1 MKFEGIIKSIIYRN
15 EENGYTVLSLETS
28 DSPIT
33 CTGIM
38 PFFNENDQIIIEG
51 ELIYH
56 DKYGEQINVE
66 NARIKKPSGK
76 KAIISYLSSGNID
89 SIGKKTAELIYEKF
103 GDQAID
109 IVFNN
114 PSKLLSIQGIGNK
127 KLEKIKESTLDAKD
141 SREALL
147 YLQGLN
153 ISFNLA
159 NKIYKSYG
167 DNTISIV
174 KTNPYKLSEDISG
187 IGFVMADNIAIN
199 MQMKNDSK
207 FRISAALS
215 YILKNDAE
223 MSGSCAIKKE
233 DLINKTFDLIKV
245 DKNKINE
252 QINED
257 LLKSKIQIM
266 KIAEDDFVYDKDIY
280 KAEKSTAIN
289 LSRLQNEK
297 YIFDIEI
304 NEDLDAFSNEQ
315 KIAIKEAFNNMLL
328 VITGG
333 PGTGKTT
340 IIKAICNILDENGLK
355 FNLAAPTGRA
365 AKRMQ
370 ESTENSALTI
380 HRLIG
385 IKPDSP
391 IPEYN
396 EENPLECD
404 YVIVDEAS
412 MIDIK
417 LMDKLLKSLSNN
429 TALILVGDHNQ
440 LPSVGPGNVLK
451 DILDTN
457 IKSVRLKKIFRQAK
471 ESNIVVNAHRI
482 NDGLYPILNQK
493 NKDFFFIDSNTKN
506 FEKNLLDLVKF
517 RLPNYYKLDPI
528 NDIQILAP
536 GKKSLWGVVNINN
549 LCQNELNKNPNSIK
563 INNKIFK
570 LNDKVMQVR
579 NNYDL
584 ISLDP
589 GNFEDGVYNGDI
601 GRIIDIDKEREELKV
616 EFYDGNIVS
625 YKKEDIKDLD
635 LSYAITIHKSQGSE
649 FDCVLIPMMSTSYML
664 LNRNLLYTAITRAKK
679 LVILLGEKRILKQM
693 VRNNNES
700 KRLTNLSFWIKELS
714 EALKWLRIYYFWMI
728 ICVFF
733 ARKRSGKN
741 FSCVKIAFQSLI
753 MLTMNL
759 KF

>member
-15 EENGYTVLSLETS
+15 EENGYTVLSLQTS

-38 PFFNENDQIIIEG
+38 PFFNENDQVVVEG

-66 NARIKKPSGK
+66 SARIKKPSGK
-76 KAIISYLSSGNID
+76 KAIISYLSSGNIE

-103 GDQAID
+103 GDKSID
-109 IVFNN
+109 VVFNEAE
-114 PSKLLSIQGIGNK
+114 KLLSIQGIGKK
-127 KLEKIKESTLDAKD
+127 KLEKIKESTIEARD

-153 ISFNLA
+153 ISFNLS
-159 NKIYKSYG
+159 NKIYKAYG

-187 IGFVMADNIAIN
+187 IGFVMADNIAMN

-207 FRISAALS
+207 FRISAAIS

-223 MSGSCAIKKE
+223 MSGSCALKKE
-233 DLINKTFDLIKV
+233 DLLNKTFDLIKV
-245 DKNKINE
+245 DKNRINE

-257 LLKSKIQIM
+257 LLKSKIQII
-266 KIAEDDFVYDKDIY
+266 KIGEDEFVYDRDIY
-280 KAEKSTAIN
+280 KAEKSCAIN

-297 YIFDIEI
+297 YIFDVKI
-304 NEDLDAFSNEQ
+304 NEDFNAFSKEQ
-315 KIAIKEAFNNMLL
+315 EIAIKEAFNNMLL

-340 IIKAICNILDENGLK
+340 IIKAICNILNENNLK

-370 ESTENSALTI
+370 ESTENVAFTI

-385 IKPDSP
+385 IKPESP
-391 IPEYN
+391 IPEFN
-396 EENPLECD
+396 EENTLDCD
-404 YVIVDEAS
+404 YVILDEAS

-417 LMDKLLKSLSNN
+417 LMDKLLKALSSK

-440 LPSVGPGNVLK
+440 LPSVGAGNVLK
-451 DILDTN
+451 DILDTD
-457 IKSVRLKKIFRQAK
+457 IKAVKLKKIFRQAK
-471 ESNIVVNAHRI
+471 ESNIVVNAHKI

-493 NKDFFFIDSNTKN
+493 NKDFFFINSNSKKFQN
-506 FEKNLLDLVKF
+506 DLLDLVKN

-536 GKKSLWGVVNINN
+536 SKKSLWGIVNIND
-549 LCQNELNKNPNSIK
+549 LCQKELNRNPNSIK
-563 INNKIFK
+563 INNRIFK
-570 LNDKVMQVR
+570 LGDKVMQVR
-579 NNYDL
+579 NNYEL
-584 ISLDP
+584 ESLNPD
-589 GNFEDGVYNGDI
+589 NFDDGVYNGDI
-601 GRIIDIDKEREELKV
+601 GRIIDIDKNMESLKV

-625 YKKEDIKDLD
+625 YKKEDVKDLD

-649 FDCVLIPMMSTSYML
+649 FDCVLIPMMPASFML

-679 LVILLGEKRILKQM
+679 LVILLGEKKILKQM

-714 EALKWLRIYYFWMI
+714 EALK
-728 ICVFF
+728 
-733 ARKRSGKN
+733 
-741 FSCVKIAFQSLI
+741 
-753 MLTMNL
+753 
-759 KF
+759 

>member
-15 EENGYTVLSLETS
+15 EENGYTVLSLQTS
-28 DSPIT
+28 DSTIT

-38 PFFNENDQIIIEG
+38 PFFNENDQIIVEG

-66 NARIKKPSGK
+66 SARIKKPSGK
-76 KAIISYLSSGNID
+76 KAIISYLSSGNIE

-103 GDQAID
+103 GDKSID
-109 IVFNN
+109 VVFNETE
-114 PSKLLSIQGIGNK
+114 KLLSIQGIGKK
-127 KLEKIKESTLDAKD
+127 KLEKIKESTIDARD

-153 ISFNLA
+153 ISFNLS
-159 NKIYKSYG
+159 NKIYKAYG

-174 KTNPYKLSEDISG
+174 KTNPYKLAEDISG
-187 IGFVMADNIAIN
+187 IGFVMADNIAMN

-207 FRISAALS
+207 FRISAAIS

-223 MSGSCAIKKE
+223 MSGSCALKKE
-233 DLINKTFDLIKV
+233 DLLDKTFDLIKV
-245 DKNKINE
+245 EKNKINE

-257 LLKSKIQIM
+257 LLKSKIQII
-266 KIAEDDFVYDKDIY
+266 KIGENEFVYDKDIY
-280 KAEKSTAIN
+280 KAEKSCAIN

-297 YIFDIEI
+297 YIFDVKI
-304 NEDLDAFSNEQ
+304 NEDFDAFSKEQ
-315 KIAIKEAFNNMLL
+315 EIAIKEAFNNMLL

-340 IIKAICNILDENGLK
+340 IIKAICNILNENNLK

-370 ESTENSALTI
+370 ESTEYVAFTI

-385 IKPDSP
+385 IKPESP
-391 IPEYN
+391 IPEFN
-396 EENPLECD
+396 EENTLDCD
-404 YVIVDEAS
+404 YVILDEAS

-417 LMDKLLKSLSNN
+417 LMDKLLKALSSK

-440 LPSVGPGNVLK
+440 LPSVGAGNVLK
-451 DILDTN
+451 DILDTD
-457 IKSVRLKKIFRQAK
+457 IKAVRLKKIFRQAK
-471 ESNIVVNAHRI
+471 ESNIVVNAHKI

-493 NKDFFFIDSNTKN
+493 NKDFFFINSNSKN
-506 FEKNLLDLVKF
+506 FQNDLLDLVKN

-536 GKKSLWGVVNINN
+536 SKKSLWGIVNIND
-549 LCQNELNKNPNSIK
+549 LCQKELNKNPNLIK
-563 INNKIFK
+563 INNRIFK
-570 LNDKVMQVR
+570 LGDKVMQVR
-579 NNYDL
+579 NNYEL
-584 ISLDP
+584 ESLNPDD
-589 GNFEDGVYNGDI
+589 FDDGVYNGDI
-601 GRIIDIDKEREELKV
+601 GRIIDIDKNMESLKV

-625 YKKEDIKDLD
+625 YKKEDVKDLD

-649 FDCVLIPMMSTSYML
+649 FDCVLIPMMPASFML

-679 LVILLGEKRILKQM
+679 LVILLGEKKILKQM

-714 EALKWLRIYYFWMI
+714 EALK
-728 ICVFF
+728 
-733 ARKRSGKN
+733 
-741 FSCVKIAFQSLI
+741 
-753 MLTMNL
+753 
-759 KF
+759 

>member
-1 MKFEGIIKSIIYRN
+1 MIFEGIIKSIIYRN
-15 EENGYTVLSLETS
+15 EENGYTVLSLQTS
-28 DSPIT
+28 DSLIT

-38 PFFNENDQIIIEG
+38 PFFNENDQVVVEG

-66 NARIKKPSGK
+66 SARIKKPSGK
-76 KAIISYLSSGNID
+76 KAIISYLSSGNIE

-103 GDQAID
+103 GDKSID
-109 IVFNN
+109 VVFNETE
-114 PSKLLSIQGIGNK
+114 KLLSIQGIGKK
-127 KLEKIKESTLDAKD
+127 KLEKIKESTIDARD

-153 ISFNLA
+153 ISFNLS
-159 NKIYKSYG
+159 NKIYKAYG

-187 IGFVMADNIAIN
+187 IGFVMADNIAMN

-207 FRISAALS
+207 FRISAAIS

-223 MSGSCAIKKE
+223 MSGSCALKKE
-233 DLINKTFDLIKV
+233 DLLNKTFDLIKV

-257 LLKSKIQIM
+257 LLKSKIQII
-266 KIAEDDFVYDKDIY
+266 KIGEDEFVYDKDIY
-280 KAEKSTAIN
+280 KAEKSCAIN

-297 YIFDIEI
+297 YIFDVKI
-304 NEDLDAFSNEQ
+304 NEDFDAFSKEQ
-315 KIAIKEAFNNMLL
+315 EIAIKEAFNNMLL

-370 ESTENSALTI
+370 ESTENVAFTI

-385 IKPDSP
+385 IKSESP
-391 IPEYN
+391 IPEFN
-396 EENPLECD
+396 EENTLDCD
-404 YVIVDEAS
+404 YVILDEAS

-417 LMDKLLKSLSNN
+417 LMDKLLKALSSK

-440 LPSVGPGNVLK
+440 LPSVGAGNVLK
-451 DILDTN
+451 DILDTD
-457 IKSVRLKKIFRQAK
+457 IKAVKLKKIFRQAK

-493 NKDFFFIDSNTKN
+493 NKDFFFINSNSKN
-506 FEKNLLDLVKF
+506 FQNDLLDLVKN

-536 GKKSLWGVVNINN
+536 SKKSLWGIVNIND
-549 LCQNELNKNPNSIK
+549 LCQKELNKNPNSIK
-563 INNKIFK
+563 INNRIFK
-570 LNDKVMQVR
+570 LGDKVMQVR
-579 NNYDL
+579 NNYEL
-584 ISLDP
+584 ESLNPDD
-589 GNFEDGVYNGDI
+589 FDDGVYNGDI
-601 GRIIDIDKEREELKV
+601 GRIIDIDKNMESLKV

-625 YKKEDIKDLD
+625 YKKEDVKDLD

-649 FDCVLIPMMSTSYML
+649 FDCVLIPMMPASFML

-679 LVILLGEKRILKQM
+679 LVILLGEKKILKQM

-714 EALKWLRIYYFWMI
+714 EALK
-728 ICVFF
+728 
-733 ARKRSGKN
+733 
-741 FSCVKIAFQSLI
+741 
-753 MLTMNL
+753 
-759 KF
+759 

>member
-38 PFFNENDQIIIEG
+38 PFFNENDQVVVEG

-66 NARIKKPSGK
+66 SARIKKPSGK
-76 KAIISYLSSGNID
+76 KAIISYLSSGNIE

-103 GDQAID
+103 GDKSID
-109 IVFNN
+109 VVFNEAE
-114 PSKLLSIQGIGNK
+114 KLLSIQGIGKK
-127 KLEKIKESTLDAKD
+127 KLEKIKESTIEARD

-153 ISFNLA
+153 ISFNLS
-159 NKIYKSYG
+159 NKIYKIYT

-187 IGFVMADNIAIN
+187 IGFVMADNIAMN
-199 MQMKNDSK
+199 MQMKKDSK
-207 FRISAALS
+207 FRISAAIS

-223 MSGSCAIKKE
+223 MSGSCALKKE
-233 DLINKTFDLIKV
+233 DLLNKTFDLIKV
-245 DKNKINE
+245 DKNRINE

-257 LLKSKIQIM
+257 LLKSKIQII
-266 KIAEDDFVYDKDIY
+266 KIGQDEFVYDKDIY
-280 KAEKSTAIN
+280 KAEKSCAIN

-297 YIFDIEI
+297 YIFDVKI
-304 NEDLDAFSNEQ
+304 NEDFDAFSKEQ
-315 KIAIKEAFNNMLL
+315 EIAIKEAFNNMLL

-340 IIKAICNILDENGLK
+340 IIKAICNILNENNLK

-370 ESTENSALTI
+370 ESTENVAFTI

-385 IKPDSP
+385 IKPESP
-391 IPEYN
+391 IPEFN
-396 EENPLECD
+396 EENTLDCD
-404 YVIVDEAS
+404 YVILDEAS

-417 LMDKLLKSLSNN
+417 LMDKLLKALSSK

-440 LPSVGPGNVLK
+440 LPSVGAGNVLK
-451 DILDTN
+451 DILDTD
-457 IKSVRLKKIFRQAK
+457 IKSVKLKKIFRQAK
-471 ESNIVVNAHRI
+471 ESNIVVNAHKI

-493 NKDFFFIDSNTKN
+493 NKDFFFINSNAKN
-506 FEKNLLDLVKF
+506 FQNDLLDLVKN

-536 GKKSLWGVVNINN
+536 SKKSLWGIVNIND
-549 LCQNELNKNPNSIK
+549 LCQKELNKNPNSIK
-563 INNKIFK
+563 INNRIFK
-570 LNDKVMQVR
+570 LGDKVMQVR
-579 NNYDL
+579 NNYEL
-584 ISLDP
+584 ESLNPD
-589 GNFEDGVYNGDI
+589 NFDDGVYNGDI
-601 GRIIDIDKEREELKV
+601 GRIIDIDKNMESLKV

-625 YKKEDIKDLD
+625 YKKEDVKDLD

-649 FDCVLIPMMSTSYML
+649 FDCVLIPMMPASFML

-679 LVILLGEKRILKQM
+679 LVILLGEKKILKQM

-714 EALKWLRIYYFWMI
+714 EALK
-728 ICVFF
+728 
-733 ARKRSGKN
+733 
-741 FSCVKIAFQSLI
+741 
-753 MLTMNL
+753 
-759 KF
+759 

>member
-15 EENGYTVLSLETS
+15 EENGYTVLSLQTS

-38 PFFNENDQIIIEG
+38 PFFNENDQIIVDG

-66 NARIKKPSGK
+66 SARIKKPSGK
-76 KAIISYLSSGNID
+76 KAIISYLSSGNIE

-103 GDQAID
+103 GDKSID
-109 IVFNN
+109 VVFNEAE
-114 PSKLLSIQGIGNK
+114 KLLSIQGIGKK
-127 KLEKIKESTLDAKD
+127 KLEKIKESTIEARD

-153 ISFNLA
+153 ISFNLS
-159 NKIYKSYG
+159 NKIYKAYG
-167 DNTISIV
+167 DNTIPIV

-187 IGFVMADNIAIN
+187 IGFVMADNIAMN

-207 FRISAALS
+207 FRISAAIS

-223 MSGSCAIKKE
+223 MSGSCALKKE
-233 DLINKTFDLIKV
+233 DLLNKTFDLIKV

-257 LLKSKIQIM
+257 LLKSKIQII
-266 KIAEDDFVYDKDIY
+266 KIGEDEFVYDKDIY
-280 KAEKSTAIN
+280 MAEKSCAIN

-297 YIFDIEI
+297 YIFDVKI
-304 NEDLDAFSNEQ
+304 NEDFDAFSKEQ
-315 KIAIKEAFNNMLL
+315 EIAIKEAFNNMLL

-340 IIKAICNILDENGLK
+340 IIKAICNILNEHNLK

-370 ESTENSALTI
+370 ESTENVAFTI

-385 IKPDSP
+385 IKPESP
-391 IPEYN
+391 IPEFN
-396 EENPLECD
+396 EENTLDCD

-417 LMDKLLKSLSNN
+417 LMDKLLKALSSK

-440 LPSVGPGNVLK
+440 LPSVGAGNVLK
-451 DILDTN
+451 DILDTD
-457 IKSVRLKKIFRQAK
+457 IKAVKLKKIFRQAK
-471 ESNIVVNAHRI
+471 ESNIVVNAHKI

-493 NKDFFFIDSNTKN
+493 NKDFFFINSNSKN
-506 FEKNLLDLVKF
+506 FQNDLLDLVKN

-536 GKKSLWGVVNINN
+536 SKKSLWGIVNIN
-549 LCQNELNKNPNSIK
+549 
-563 INNKIFK
+563 
-570 LNDKVMQVR
+570 
-579 NNYDL
+579 
-584 ISLDP
+584 
-589 GNFEDGVYNGDI
+589 DI
-601 GRIIDIDKEREELKV
+601 
-616 EFYDGNIVS
+616 
-625 YKKEDIKDLD
+625 
-635 LSYAITIHKSQGSE
+635 
-649 FDCVLIPMMSTSYML
+649 
-664 LNRNLLYTAITRAKK
+664 
-679 LVILLGEKRILKQM
+679 
-693 VRNNNES
+693 
-700 KRLTNLSFWIKELS
+700 
-714 EALKWLRIYYFWMI
+714 
-728 ICVFF
+728 
-733 ARKRSGKN
+733 
-741 FSCVKIAFQSLI
+741 
-753 MLTMNL
+753 
-759 KF
+759 

>member
-15 EENGYTVLSLETS
+15 EENGYTVLSLQTS

-38 PFFNENDQIIIEG
+38 PFFNENDQVVVEG

-66 NARIKKPSGK
+66 SARIKKPSGK
-76 KAIISYLSSGNID
+76 KAIISYLSSGNIE
-89 SIGKKTAELIYEKF
+89 SIGKKTAELIYDKF
-103 GDQAID
+103 GDKSID
-109 IVFNN
+109 VVFNETE
-114 PSKLLSIQGIGNK
+114 KLLSIQGIGKK
-127 KLEKIKESTLDAKD
+127 KLEKIKESTIEARD

-153 ISFNLA
+153 ISFNLS
-159 NKIYKSYG
+159 NKIYKAYG

-187 IGFVMADNIAIN
+187 IGFVMADNIAMN

-207 FRISAALS
+207 FRISAAIS

-223 MSGSCAIKKE
+223 MSGSCALKKE
-233 DLINKTFDLIKV
+233 DLLNKTFDLIKV
-245 DKNKINE
+245 DKNRINE

-257 LLKSKIQIM
+257 LLKSKIQII
-266 KIAEDDFVYDKDIY
+266 KIGEDEFVYDRDIY
-280 KAEKSTAIN
+280 KAEKSCAIN

-297 YIFDIEI
+297 YIFDVKI
-304 NEDLDAFSNEQ
+304 NEDFDAFSKEQ
-315 KIAIKEAFNNMLL
+315 EIAIKEAFNNMLL

-340 IIKAICNILDENGLK
+340 IIKAICNILNENNLK

-370 ESTENSALTI
+370 ESTENVAFTI

-385 IKPDSP
+385 IKPESP
-391 IPEYN
+391 IPEFN
-396 EENPLECD
+396 EENTLDCD

-417 LMDKLLKSLSNN
+417 LMDKLLKALSSK

-440 LPSVGPGNVLK
+440 LPSVGAGNVLK
-451 DILDTN
+451 DILDTD
-457 IKSVRLKKIFRQAK
+457 IKAVKLKKIFRQAK
-471 ESNIVVNAHRI
+471 ESNIVVNAHKI

-493 NKDFFFIDSNTKN
+493 NKDFFFINSNSKKFQN
-506 FEKNLLDLVKF
+506 DLLDLVKN

-536 GKKSLWGVVNINN
+536 SKKSLWGIVNIND
-549 LCQNELNKNPNSIK
+549 LCQKELNRNPNSIK
-563 INNKIFK
+563 INNRIFK
-570 LNDKVMQVR
+570 LGDKVMQVR
-579 NNYDL
+579 NNYEL
-584 ISLDP
+584 ESLNPD
-589 GNFEDGVYNGDI
+589 NFDDGVYNGDI
-601 GRIIDIDKEREELKV
+601 GRIIDIDKNMESLKV

-625 YKKEDIKDLD
+625 YKKEDVKDLD

-649 FDCVLIPMMSTSYML
+649 FDCVLIPMMPASFML

-679 LVILLGEKRILKQM
+679 LVILLGEKKILKQM

-714 EALKWLRIYYFWMI
+714 EALK
-728 ICVFF
+728 
-733 ARKRSGKN
+733 
-741 FSCVKIAFQSLI
+741 
-753 MLTMNL
+753 
-759 KF
+759 

>member
-15 EENGYTVLSLETS
+15 DENGYTVLSLETS

-38 PFFNENDQIIIEG
+38 PFFNENDQVVVEG

-66 NARIKKPSGK
+66 SARIKKPSGK
-76 KAIISYLSSGNID
+76 KAIISYLSSGNIE

-103 GDQAID
+103 GDKSID
-109 IVFNN
+109 VVFNETE
-114 PSKLLSIQGIGNK
+114 KLLSIQGIGKK
-127 KLEKIKESTLDAKD
+127 KLEKIKESTIEARD

-159 NKIYKSYG
+159 NKIYKTYT

-187 IGFVMADNIAIN
+187 IGFVMADNIAMN

-207 FRISAALS
+207 FRISAAIS

-223 MSGSCAIKKE
+223 MSGSCALKKE
-233 DLINKTFDLIKV
+233 DLLNKTFDLIKV

-257 LLKSKIQIM
+257 LLKSKIQII
-266 KIAEDDFVYDKDIY
+266 KIGEDEFVYDKDIY
-280 KAEKSTAIN
+280 MAEKSCAIN

-297 YIFDIEI
+297 YIFDVKI
-304 NEDLDAFSNEQ
+304 NEDFDAFSKEQ
-315 KIAIKEAFNNMLL
+315 EIAIKEAFNNMLL

-340 IIKAICNILDENGLK
+340 IIKAICNILNEHNLK

-370 ESTENSALTI
+370 ESTENVAFTI

-385 IKPDSP
+385 IKPESP
-391 IPEYN
+391 IPEFN
-396 EENPLECD
+396 EENTLDCD

-417 LMDKLLKSLSNN
+417 LMDKLLKALSSK

-440 LPSVGPGNVLK
+440 LPSVGAGNVLK
-451 DILDTN
+451 DILDTD
-457 IKSVRLKKIFRQAK
+457 IKAVKLKKIFRQAK
-471 ESNIVVNAHRI
+471 ESNIVVNAHKI

-493 NKDFFFIDSNTKN
+493 NKDFFFINSNSKN
-506 FEKNLLDLVKF
+506 FQNDLLDLVKN

-536 GKKSLWGVVNINN
+536 SKKSLWGIVNIND
-549 LCQNELNKNPNSIK
+549 LCQKELNKNPNSIK
-563 INNKIFK
+563 INNRIFK
-570 LNDKVMQVR
+570 LGDKVMQVR
-579 NNYDL
+579 NNYEL
-584 ISLDP
+584 ESLNPDD
-589 GNFEDGVYNGDI
+589 FDDGVYNGDI
-601 GRIIDIDKEREELKV
+601 GRIIDIDKNMESLKV

-625 YKKEDIKDLD
+625 YKKEDVKDLD

-649 FDCVLIPMMSTSYML
+649 FDCVLIPMMPASFML

-679 LVILLGEKRILKQM
+679 LVILLGEKKILKQM

-714 EALKWLRIYYFWMI
+714 EALK
-728 ICVFF
+728 
-733 ARKRSGKN
+733 
-741 FSCVKIAFQSLI
+741 
-753 MLTMNL
+753 
-759 KF
+759 

>member
-38 PFFNENDQIIIEG
+38 PFFNENDQILVEG

-66 NARIKKPSGK
+66 SAKIKKPSGK
-76 KAIISYLSSGNID
+76 KAIISYLSSGNIE

-109 IVFNN
+109 IVFNEPN
-114 PSKLLSIQGIGNK
+114 KLLSIHGIGKK
-127 KLEKIKESTLDAKD
+127 KLERIKESTIEAKD

-159 NKIYKSYG
+159 NKIYKAYG

-199 MQMKNDSK
+199 MQMENDSK

-245 DKNKINE
+245 DKNKIDE

-266 KIAEDDFVYDKDIY
+266 KIADDDFVYDKDIY

-304 NEDLDAFSNEQ
+304 NEDLDAFSKEQ
-315 KIAIKEAFNNMLL
+315 EIAIKEAFNNMLL

-355 FNLAAPTGRA
+355 YNLAAPTGRA

-370 ESTENSALTI
+370 ESTDNSALTI

-417 LMDKLLKSLSNN
+417 LMDKLLKALSTN

-451 DILDTN
+451 DILDTD

-493 NKDFFFIDSNTKN
+493 NKDFFFIDSNSKN
-506 FEKNLLDLVKF
+506 FEKDLLDLVKF

-536 GKKSLWGVVNINN
+536 GKKSLWGVVNINDI
-549 LCQNELNKNPNSIK
+549 CQKELNKNPKSIK

-584 ISLDP
+584 VSLDP

-649 FDCVLIPMMSTSYML
+649 FDCVLIPMMSTAYML

-679 LVILLGEKRILKQM
+679 LVVLLGEKRILKQM

-714 EALKWLRIYYFWMI
+714 EALK
-728 ICVFF
+728 
-733 ARKRSGKN
+733 
-741 FSCVKIAFQSLI
+741 
-753 MLTMNL
+753 
-759 KF
+759 

>member
-15 EENGYTVLSLETS
+15 EENGYTVLSLQTS

-38 PFFNENDQIIIEG
+38 PFFNENDQVVVEG

-66 NARIKKPSGK
+66 SARIKKPSGK
-76 KAIISYLSSGNID
+76 KAIISYLSSGNIE

-103 GDQAID
+103 GDKSID
-109 IVFNN
+109 VVFNETE
-114 PSKLLSIQGIGNK
+114 KLLSIQGIGKK
-127 KLEKIKESTLDAKD
+127 KLEKIKESTIEARD

-153 ISFNLA
+153 ISFNLS
-159 NKIYKSYG
+159 NKIYKAYG

-187 IGFVMADNIAIN
+187 IGFVMADNIAMN

-207 FRISAALS
+207 FRISAAIS

-223 MSGSCAIKKE
+223 MSGSCALKKE
-233 DLINKTFDLIKV
+233 DLLNKTFDLIKV

-257 LLKSKIQIM
+257 LLKSKIQII
-266 KIAEDDFVYDKDIY
+266 KIGEDEFVYDRDIY
-280 KAEKSTAIN
+280 KAEKSCAIN

-297 YIFDIEI
+297 YIFDVKI
-304 NEDLDAFSNEQ
+304 NEDFDAFSKEQ
-315 KIAIKEAFNNMLL
+315 EIAIKKAFNNMLL

-340 IIKAICNILDENGLK
+340 IIKAICNILNENNLK

-370 ESTENSALTI
+370 ESTENVAFTI

-385 IKPDSP
+385 IKPESP
-391 IPEYN
+391 IPEFN
-396 EENPLECD
+396 EENTLDCD
-404 YVIVDEAS
+404 YVILDEAS

-417 LMDKLLKSLSNN
+417 LMDKLLKALSSK

-440 LPSVGPGNVLK
+440 LPSVGAGNVLK
-451 DILDTN
+451 DILDTD
-457 IKSVRLKKIFRQAK
+457 IKAVKLKKIFRQAK
-471 ESNIVVNAHRI
+471 ESNIVVNAHKI

-493 NKDFFFIDSNTKN
+493 NKDFFFINSNSKN
-506 FEKNLLDLVKF
+506 FQNDLLDLVKN

-536 GKKSLWGVVNINN
+536 SKKSLWGIVNIND
-549 LCQNELNKNPNSIK
+549 LCQKELNKNPNSIK
-563 INNKIFK
+563 INNRIFK
-570 LNDKVMQVR
+570 LGDKVMQVR
-579 NNYDL
+579 NNYEL
-584 ISLDP
+584 ESLNPDD
-589 GNFEDGVYNGDI
+589 FDDGVYNGDI
-601 GRIIDIDKEREELKV
+601 GRIIDIDKNMESLKV

-625 YKKEDIKDLD
+625 YKKEDVKDLD

-649 FDCVLIPMMSTSYML
+649 FDCVLIPMMPASFML

-679 LVILLGEKRILKQM
+679 LVILLGEKKILKQM

-714 EALKWLRIYYFWMI
+714 EALK
-728 ICVFF
+728 
-733 ARKRSGKN
+733 
-741 FSCVKIAFQSLI
+741 
-753 MLTMNL
+753 
-759 KF
+759 

>member
-38 PFFNENDQIIIEG
+38 PFFNENDQIIVEG

-66 NARIKKPSGK
+66 SARIKKPSGK
-76 KAIISYLSSGNID
+76 KAIISYLSSGNIEL
-89 SIGKKTAELIYEKF
+89 IGKKTAELIYEKF
-103 GDQAID
+103 GDKSID
-109 IVFNN
+109 VVFNE
-114 PSKLLSIQGIGNK
+114 SEKLLSIQGIGKK
-127 KLEKIKESTLDAKD
+127 KLEKIKESTIEARD

-153 ISFNLA
+153 ISFNLS
-159 NKIYKSYG
+159 NKIYKAYG

-187 IGFVMADNIAIN
+187 IGFIMADTIAMN
-199 MQMKNDSK
+199 MQMKTDSK
-207 FRISAALS
+207 FRISAAIS
-215 YILKNDAE
+215 YVLKNDAE
-223 MSGSCAIKKE
+223 MTGSCTISLD
-233 DLINKTFDLIKV
+233 DLIYKTFSLIKV
-245 DKNKINE
+245 DKDKIKE

-266 KIAEDDFVYDKDIY
+266 KIGNKEFVYDKEIY
-280 KAEKSTAIN
+280 KAEKSAAIN
-289 LSRLQNEK
+289 LSRLKNEK
-297 YIFDIEI
+297 YIFDVEI
-304 NEDLDAFSNEQ
+304 NEDLDVFSKEQ
-315 KIAIKEAFNNMLL
+315 QVAINEAFNNMLL

-340 IIKAICNILDENGLK
+340 IIKAICNILDDNNLK

-385 IKPDSP
+385 IKPESP

-396 EENPLECD
+396 EENKLECD
-404 YVIVDEAS
+404 YVIVDEVS
-412 MIDIK
+412 MVDIK
-417 LMDKLLKSLSNN
+417 LMDKLLKALSSN

-451 DILDTN
+451 DILDTD
-457 IKSVRLKKIFRQAK
+457 IKSVRLKKIFRQAQ

-493 NKDFFFIDSNTKN
+493 NKDFFFIDSNSNN
-506 FEKNLLDLVKF
+506 FQKDILDLVKN

-536 GKKSLWGVVNINN
+536 SKKSSWGVLNLNN
-549 LCQNELNKNPNSIK
+549 VLQENLNKNPKFFK
-563 INNKIFK
+563 INNRIFK
-570 LNDKVMQVR
+570 LKDKVMQVR

-584 ISLDP
+584 ESMDP
-589 GNFEDGVYNGDI
+589 SNFDDGVYNGDI
-601 GRIIDIDKEREELKV
+601 GRIIELDKERDSLKI

-649 FDCVLIPMMSTSYML
+649 FDCVVIPMMPTSFML

-679 LVILLGEKRILKQM
+679 LVILIGEKRILKQM
-693 VRNNNES
+693 VRNNKGS
-700 KRLTNLSFWIKELS
+700 QRLTNLSFWIKELS
-714 EALKWLRIYYFWMI
+714 EALK
-728 ICVFF
+728 
-733 ARKRSGKN
+733 
-741 FSCVKIAFQSLI
+741 
-753 MLTMNL
+753 
-759 KF
+759 

>member
-38 PFFNENDQIIIEG
+38 PFFNENDQVVVEG

-66 NARIKKPSGK
+66 SAKIKKPSGK
-76 KAIISYLSSGNID
+76 KAIISYLSSGNIE

-103 GDQAID
+103 KDDSID
-109 IVFNN
+109 VVFNETE
-114 PSKLLSIQGIGNK
+114 KLLSIQGIGKK
-127 KLEKIKESTLDAKD
+127 KLEKIKESTIEARD

-159 NKIYKSYG
+159 NKIYKTYT

-187 IGFVMADNIAIN
+187 IGFVMADNIAMN

-207 FRISAALS
+207 FRISAAIS

-223 MSGSCAIKKE
+223 MSGSCALKKE
-233 DLINKTFDLIKV
+233 DLLNKTFDLIKV

-257 LLKSKIQIM
+257 LLKSKIQII
-266 KIAEDDFVYDKDIY
+266 KIGEDEFVYDRDIY
-280 KAEKSTAIN
+280 KAEKSCAIN

-297 YIFDIEI
+297 YIFDVKI
-304 NEDLDAFSNEQ
+304 NEDFDAFSKEQ
-315 KIAIKEAFNNMLL
+315 EIAIKEAFNNMLL

-340 IIKAICNILDENGLK
+340 IIKAICNILNENNLK

-370 ESTENSALTI
+370 ESTENVAFTI

-385 IKPDSP
+385 IKPESP
-391 IPEYN
+391 IPEFN
-396 EENPLECD
+396 EENTLDCD
-404 YVIVDEAS
+404 YVILDEAS

-417 LMDKLLKSLSNN
+417 LMDKLLKALSSK

-440 LPSVGPGNVLK
+440 LPSVGAGNVLK
-451 DILDTN
+451 DILDTD
-457 IKSVRLKKIFRQAK
+457 IKSVKLKKIFRQAK
-471 ESNIVVNAHRI
+471 ESNIVVNAHKI

-493 NKDFFFIDSNTKN
+493 NKDFFFINSNSKKFQN
-506 FEKNLLDLVKF
+506 DLLDLVKN

-536 GKKSLWGVVNINN
+536 SKKSLWGIVNIND
-549 LCQNELNKNPNSIK
+549 LCQKELNKNPNSIK
-563 INNKIFK
+563 INNRIFK
-570 LNDKVMQVR
+570 LGDKVMQVR
-579 NNYDL
+579 NNYEL
-584 ISLDP
+584 ESLNPDD
-589 GNFEDGVYNGDI
+589 FDDGVYNGDI
-601 GRIIDIDKEREELKV
+601 GRIIDIDKNMESLKV

-625 YKKEDIKDLD
+625 YKKEDVKDLD

-649 FDCVLIPMMSTSYML
+649 FDCVLIPMMPASFML

-679 LVILLGEKRILKQM
+679 LVILLGEKKILKQM

-714 EALKWLRIYYFWMI
+714 EALK
-728 ICVFF
+728 
-733 ARKRSGKN
+733 
-741 FSCVKIAFQSLI
+741 
-753 MLTMNL
+753 
-759 KF
+759 

>member
-15 EENGYTVLSLETS
+15 EENGYTVLSLQTS

-38 PFFNENDQIIIEG
+38 PFFNENDQIIVEG

-66 NARIKKPSGK
+66 SARIKKPSGK
-76 KAIISYLSSGNID
+76 KAIISYLSSGNIE

-103 GDQAID
+103 GDKSID
-109 IVFNN
+109 VVFNEAE
-114 PSKLLSIQGIGNK
+114 KLLSIQGIGKK
-127 KLEKIKESTLDAKD
+127 KLEKIKESTIDARD

-153 ISFNLA
+153 ISFNLS
-159 NKIYKSYG
+159 NKIYKAYG

-187 IGFVMADNIAIN
+187 IGFVMADNIAMN

-207 FRISAALS
+207 FRISAAIS

-223 MSGSCAIKKE
+223 MSGSCALKKE
-233 DLINKTFDLIKV
+233 DLLNKTFDLIKV

-252 QINED
+252 QINQD
-257 LLKSKIQIM
+257 LLKSKIQII
-266 KIAEDDFVYDKDIY
+266 KIGEDEFVYDSDIY
-280 KAEKSTAIN
+280 KAEKSCAIN

-297 YIFDIEI
+297 YIFDVKI
-304 NEDLDAFSNEQ
+304 NEDFDAFSKEQ
-315 KIAIKEAFNNMLL
+315 EIAIKEAFNNMLL

-340 IIKAICNILDENGLK
+340 IIKAICNILNENNLK

-370 ESTENSALTI
+370 ESTENVAFTI

-385 IKPDSP
+385 IKPESP
-391 IPEYN
+391 IPEFN
-396 EENPLECD
+396 EENTLDCD
-404 YVIVDEAS
+404 YVILDEAS

-417 LMDKLLKSLSNN
+417 LMDKLLKALSSK

-440 LPSVGPGNVLK
+440 LPSVGAGNVLK
-451 DILDTN
+451 DILDTD

-471 ESNIVVNAHRI
+471 ESNIVVNAHKI

-493 NKDFFFIDSNTKN
+493 NKDFFFINSNSKKFQN
-506 FEKNLLDLVKF
+506 DLLDLVKN

-536 GKKSLWGVVNINN
+536 SKKSLWGIVNIND
-549 LCQNELNKNPNSIK
+549 LCQKELNKNPNSIK
-563 INNKIFK
+563 INNRIFK
-570 LNDKVMQVR
+570 LGDKVMQVR
-579 NNYDL
+579 NNYEL
-584 ISLDP
+584 ESLNPDD
-589 GNFEDGVYNGDI
+589 FDDGVYNGDI
-601 GRIIDIDKEREELKV
+601 GRIIDIDKNMESLKV

-625 YKKEDIKDLD
+625 YKKEDVKDLD

-649 FDCVLIPMMSTSYML
+649 FDCVLIPMMPASFML

-679 LVILLGEKRILKQM
+679 LVILLGEKKILKQM

-714 EALKWLRIYYFWMI
+714 EALK
-728 ICVFF
+728 
-733 ARKRSGKN
+733 
-741 FSCVKIAFQSLI
+741 
-753 MLTMNL
+753 
-759 KF
+759 

>member
-15 EENGYTVLSLETS
+15 EENGYTVLSLQTY

-38 PFFNENDQIIIEG
+38 PFFNENDQVVVEG

-66 NARIKKPSGK
+66 SARIKKPSGK
-76 KAIISYLSSGNID
+76 KAIISYLSSGNIE

-103 GDQAID
+103 GDKSID
-109 IVFNN
+109 VVFNE
-114 PSKLLSIQGIGNK
+114 SEKLLSIQGIGKK
-127 KLEKIKESTLDAKD
+127 KLEKIKESTIEARD

-159 NKIYKSYG
+159 NKIYKAYG

-187 IGFVMADNIAIN
+187 IGFVMADNIAMN

-207 FRISAALS
+207 FRISAAIS

-223 MSGSCAIKKE
+223 MSGSCAVKKE
-233 DLINKTFDLIKV
+233 DLLNKTFDLIKV

-257 LLKSKIQIM
+257 LLKSKIQII
-266 KIAEDDFVYDKDIY
+266 KIGEDEFVYDKDIY
-280 KAEKSTAIN
+280 MAEKSCAIN

-297 YIFDIEI
+297 YIFDVKI
-304 NEDLDAFSNEQ
+304 NEDFDAFSKEQ
-315 KIAIKEAFNNMLL
+315 EIAIKEAFNNMLL

-340 IIKAICNILDENGLK
+340 IIKAICNTLNENNLK

-370 ESTENSALTI
+370 ESTENVAFTI

-385 IKPDSP
+385 IKPESP
-391 IPEYN
+391 IPEFN
-396 EENPLECD
+396 EENTLDCD
-404 YVIVDEAS
+404 YVILDEAS

-417 LMDKLLKSLSNN
+417 LMDKLLKSLSSK

-440 LPSVGPGNVLK
+440 LPSVGAGNVLK
-451 DILDTN
+451 DILDTD
-457 IKSVRLKKIFRQAK
+457 IKSVRLKKIFRQAQ
-471 ESNIVVNAHRI
+471 ESNIVVNAHKI

-493 NKDFFFIDSNTKN
+493 NKDFFFINSNSKN
-506 FEKNLLDLVKF
+506 FQNDLLDLVKN

-536 GKKSLWGVVNINN
+536 SKKSLWGIVNIND
-549 LCQNELNKNPNSIK
+549 LCQKELNKNPNSIK
-563 INNKIFK
+563 INNRIFK
-570 LNDKVMQVR
+570 LGDKVMQVR
-579 NNYDL
+579 NNYEL
-584 ISLDP
+584 ESLNPDD
-589 GNFEDGVYNGDI
+589 FDDGVYNGDI
-601 GRIIDIDKEREELKV
+601 GRIIDIDKNMESLKV

-625 YKKEDIKDLD
+625 YKKEDVKDLD

-649 FDCVLIPMMSTSYML
+649 FDCVLIPMMPASFML

-679 LVILLGEKRILKQM
+679 LVILLGEKKILKQM

-714 EALKWLRIYYFWMI
+714 EALK
-728 ICVFF
+728 
-733 ARKRSGKN
+733 
-741 FSCVKIAFQSLI
+741 
-753 MLTMNL
+753 
-759 KF
+759 

>member
-1 MKFEGIIKSIIYRN
+1 MTIPG
-15 EENGYTVLSLETS
+15 
-28 DSPIT
+28 
-33 CTGIM
+33 
-38 PFFNENDQIIIEG
+38 
-51 ELIYH
+51 
-56 DKYGEQINVE
+56 
-66 NARIKKPSGK
+66 
-76 KAIISYLSSGNID
+76 
-89 SIGKKTAELIYEKF
+89 IGK
-103 GDQAID
+103 
-109 IVFNN
+109 
-114 PSKLLSIQGIGNK
+114 K
-127 KLEKIKESTLDAKD
+127 KLEKIKESTLDARD

-159 NKIYKSYG
+159 NKIYKAYG

-187 IGFVMADNIAIN
+187 IGFIMADNIAMN
-199 MQMKNDSK
+199 MQMKSDSK

-215 YILKNDAE
+215 YVLKNDAE
-223 MSGSCAIKKE
+223 MPGSCTIRLD
-233 DLINKTFDLIKV
+233 DLIDKTFSLIKV
-245 DKNKINE
+245 DRNKIKD

-257 LLKSKIQIM
+257 LINSKIQIM
-266 KIAEDDFVYDKDIY
+266 KIGNEEFVYDKDIY

-289 LSRLQNEK
+289 LSRLKNEK
-297 YIFDIEI
+297 YIFDLEI
-304 NEDLDAFSNEQ
+304 NEDLDAFSKQ
-315 KIAIKEAFNNMLL
+315 QQVAINEAFNNMLL

-340 IIKAICNILDENGLK
+340 IIKAICNILDDNNLK
-355 FNLAAPTGRA
+355 FKLAAPTGRA

-385 IKPDSP
+385 IKPESP

-396 EENPLECD
+396 EENPLDCD
-404 YVIVDEAS
+404 YVIVDEVS
-412 MIDIK
+412 MVDIK
-417 LMDKLLKSLSNN
+417 LMDKLLKALSSN

-451 DILDTN
+451 DILDTD
-457 IKSVRLKKIFRQAK
+457 IKSVRLNKIFRQAQ

-493 NKDFFFIDSNTKN
+493 NKDFFFIDSNANN
-506 FEKNLLDLVKF
+506 FQKDILDLIKN

-536 GKKSLWGVVNINN
+536 SKKSSWGVLNLNNILQEN
-549 LCQNELNKNPNSIK
+549 LNKNHKYLK
-563 INNKIFK
+563 INNRIFK
-570 LNDKVMQVR
+570 LKDKVMQVR

-584 ISLDP
+584 ESLDP
-589 GNFEDGVYNGDI
+589 SNFDDGVYNGDI
-601 GRIIDIDKEREELKV
+601 GRIIELDKERESLKI

-649 FDCVLIPMMSTSYML
+649 FDCVVIPMMPTSFML
-664 LNRNLLYTAITRAKK
+664 LSRNLLYTAITRAKK
-679 LVILLGEKRILKQM
+679 LVILIGEKRILKQM
-693 VRNNNES
+693 VRNNKTS
-700 KRLTNLSFWIKELS
+700 QRLTNLSFWIKELS
-714 EALKWLRIYYFWMI
+714 EALK
-728 ICVFF
+728 
-733 ARKRSGKN
+733 
-741 FSCVKIAFQSLI
+741 
-753 MLTMNL
+753 
-759 KF
+759 

>member
-51 ELIYH
+51 DLIYH
-56 DKYGEQINVE
+56 DKYGEQIKVE
-66 NARIKKPSGK
+66 SASLKKPSGK
-76 KAIISYLSSGNID
+76 KAIISYLASGNIE
-89 SIGKKTAELIYEKF
+89 SIGKKTAQLIYEKF
-103 GDQAID
+103 KDDSID
-109 IVFNN
+109 VVFNQ
-114 PSKLLSIQGIGNK
+114 SEKLLTIPGIGKK
-127 KLEKIKESTLDAKD
+127 KLEKIKESTLDARD

-159 NKIYKSYG
+159 NKIYKAYG

-187 IGFVMADNIAIN
+187 IGFIMADNIAMN
-199 MQMKNDSK
+199 MQMKSDSK

-215 YILKNDAE
+215 YVLKNDAE
-223 MSGSCAIKKE
+223 MTGSCTIRLD
-233 DLINKTFDLIKV
+233 DLIDKTFSLIKV
-245 DKNKINE
+245 DRNKIKD

-257 LLKSKIQIM
+257 LINSKIQIM
-266 KIAEDDFVYDKDIY
+266 KIGNEEFVYDKDIY

-289 LSRLQNEK
+289 LSRLKNEK
-297 YIFDIEI
+297 YIFDLEI
-304 NEDLDAFSNEQ
+304 NEDLDAFSKQ
-315 KIAIKEAFNNMLL
+315 QQVAINEAFNNMLL

-340 IIKAICNILDENGLK
+340 IIKAICNILDDNNLK
-355 FNLAAPTGRA
+355 FKLAAPTGRA

-385 IKPDSP
+385 IKPESP

-396 EENPLECD
+396 EENPLDCD
-404 YVIVDEAS
+404 YVIVDEVS
-412 MIDIK
+412 MVDIK
-417 LMDKLLKSLSNN
+417 LMDKLLKALSSN

-451 DILDTN
+451 DILDTD
-457 IKSVRLKKIFRQAK
+457 IKSVRLNKIFRQAQ

-493 NKDFFFIDSNTKN
+493 NKDFFFIDSNANN
-506 FEKNLLDLVKF
+506 FQKDILDLIKN

-536 GKKSLWGVVNINN
+536 SKKSSWGVLNLNNILQEN
-549 LCQNELNKNPNSIK
+549 LNKNHKYLK
-563 INNKIFK
+563 INNRIFK
-570 LNDKVMQVR
+570 LKDKVMQVR

-584 ISLDP
+584 ESLDP
-589 GNFEDGVYNGDI
+589 SNFDDGVYNGDI
-601 GRIIDIDKEREELKV
+601 GRIIELDKERESLKI

-649 FDCVLIPMMSTSYML
+649 FDCVVIPMMPTSFML
-664 LNRNLLYTAITRAKK
+664 LSRNLLYTAITRAKK
-679 LVILLGEKRILKQM
+679 LVILIGEKRILKQM
-693 VRNNNES
+693 VRNNKTS
-700 KRLTNLSFWIKELS
+700 QRLTNLSFWIKELS
-714 EALKWLRIYYFWMI
+714 EALKWYGIFYFWMM
-728 ICVFF
+728 ICVYFVR
-733 ARKRSGKN
+733 RKLR
-741 FSCVKIAFQSLI
+741 KIFPYASLVWI
-753 MLTMNL
+753 N
-759 KF
+759 

>member
-15 EENGYTVLSLETS
+15 EENGYTVLSLQTS

-38 PFFNENDQIIIEG
+38 PFFNENDQVVVEG

-66 NARIKKPSGK
+66 SARIKKPSGK
-76 KAIISYLSSGNID
+76 KAIISYLSSGNIE

-103 GDQAID
+103 GDKSID
-109 IVFNN
+109 VVFNETE
-114 PSKLLSIQGIGNK
+114 KLLSIQGIGKK
-127 KLEKIKESTLDAKD
+127 KLEKIKESTIDARD

-159 NKIYKSYG
+159 NKIYKAYG

-187 IGFVMADNIAIN
+187 IGFVMADNIAMN

-207 FRISAALS
+207 FRISAAIS

-223 MSGSCAIKKE
+223 MSGSCAVKKE
-233 DLINKTFDLIKV
+233 DLLNKTFDLIKV

-257 LLKSKIQIM
+257 LLKSKIQII
-266 KIAEDDFVYDKDIY
+266 KIGEDEFVYDKDIY
-280 KAEKSTAIN
+280 MAEKSCAIN

-297 YIFDIEI
+297 YIFDVKI
-304 NEDLDAFSNEQ
+304 NEDFDAFSKEQ
-315 KIAIKEAFNNMLL
+315 EIAIKEAFNNMLL

-340 IIKAICNILDENGLK
+340 IIKAICNILNENNLK

-370 ESTENSALTI
+370 ESTEYVAFTI
-380 HRLIG
+380 HRLVG
-385 IKPDSP
+385 IKPEST
-391 IPEYN
+391 IPEFN
-396 EENPLECD
+396 EENTLDCD
-404 YVIVDEAS
+404 YVILDEAS

-417 LMDKLLKSLSNN
+417 LMDKLLKSLSSK

-440 LPSVGPGNVLK
+440 LPSVGAGNVLK
-451 DILDTN
+451 DILDTD
-457 IKSVRLKKIFRQAK
+457 IKSVRLKKIFRQAQ
-471 ESNIVVNAHRI
+471 ESNIVVNAHKI

-493 NKDFFFIDSNTKN
+493 NKDFFFINSNSKKFQN
-506 FEKNLLDLVKF
+506 DLLDLVKN

-536 GKKSLWGVVNINN
+536 SKKSLWGIVNIND
-549 LCQNELNKNPNSIK
+549 LCQKELNKNPNSIK
-563 INNKIFK
+563 INNRIFK
-570 LNDKVMQVR
+570 LGDKVMQVR
-579 NNYDL
+579 NNYEL
-584 ISLDP
+584 ESLNPDD
-589 GNFEDGVYNGDI
+589 FDDGVYNGDI
-601 GRIIDIDKEREELKV
+601 GRIIDIDKNMESLKV

-625 YKKEDIKDLD
+625 YKKEDVKDLD

-649 FDCVLIPMMSTSYML
+649 FDCVLIPMMPASFML

-679 LVILLGEKRILKQM
+679 LVILLGEKKILKQM

-714 EALKWLRIYYFWMI
+714 EALK
-728 ICVFF
+728 
-733 ARKRSGKN
+733 
-741 FSCVKIAFQSLI
+741 
-753 MLTMNL
+753 
-759 KF
+759 

>member
-38 PFFNENDQIIIEG
+38 PFFNENDQIIVEG

-66 NARIKKPSGK
+66 SASLKKPSGK
-76 KAIISYLSSGNID
+76 KAIISYLSSGNIE
-89 SIGKKTAELIYEKF
+89 SIGKKTAQLIYDNFKDES
-103 GDQAID
+103 ID
-109 IVFNN
+109 VVFNDPN
-114 PSKLLSIQGIGNK
+114 KLLSIPGIGKK
-127 KLEKIKESTLDAKD
+127 KLDKIKESTLDARD

-153 ISFNLA
+153 ISFNLS
-159 NKIYKSYG
+159 NKIYKAYG

-187 IGFVMADNIAIN
+187 IGFIMADTIAMN
-199 MQMKNDSK
+199 MQMKSDSK

-215 YILKNDAE
+215 YVLKNDAE
-223 MSGSCAIKKE
+223 MTGSCTISLDE
-233 DLINKTFDLIKV
+233 LIDKTFSLIKV
-245 DKNKINE
+245 EKDKIKD

-266 KIAEDDFVYDKDIY
+266 KIGNDEFVYDKEIY
-280 KAEKSTAIN
+280 KAEKSAAIN
-289 LSRLQNEK
+289 LSRLKNEK
-297 YIFDIEI
+297 YNFDVEI
-304 NEDLDAFSNEQ
+304 NEDLDVFSKEQ
-315 KIAIKEAFNNMLL
+315 QVAINEAFNNMLL

-340 IIKAICNILDENGLK
+340 IIKAICNILDDNNLK
-355 FNLAAPTGRA
+355 YNLAAPTGRA

-370 ESTENSALTI
+370 ESTENPALTI

-385 IKPDSP
+385 IKPESP

-396 EENPLECD
+396 EENKLECD
-404 YVIVDEAS
+404 YVIVDEVS
-412 MIDIK
+412 MVDIK
-417 LMDKLLKSLSNN
+417 LMDKLLKALSSN

-451 DILDTN
+451 DILDTD
-457 IKSVRLKKIFRQAK
+457 IKSVRLKKIFRQAQ

-493 NKDFFFIDSNTKN
+493 NKDFFFIDSSSNN
-506 FEKNLLDLVKF
+506 FQKDILDLVKN

-536 GKKSLWGVVNINN
+536 SKKSSWGVLNLNN
-549 LCQNELNKNPNSIK
+549 VLQENLNKNPQFLK

-570 LNDKVMQVR
+570 LKDKVMQVR

-584 ISLDP
+584 ESLDP
-589 GNFEDGVYNGDI
+589 SNFDDGVYNGDI
-601 GRIIDIDKEREELKV
+601 GRIIELDKDRESLKI

-649 FDCVLIPMMSTSYML
+649 FDCVVIPMMPTSFML

-679 LVILLGEKRILKQM
+679 LVILIGEKRILKQM
-693 VRNNNES
+693 VRNNKGS
-700 KRLTNLSFWIKELS
+700 QRLTNLSFWIKELS
-714 EALKWLRIYYFWMI
+714 EALK
-728 ICVFF
+728 
-733 ARKRSGKN
+733 
-741 FSCVKIAFQSLI
+741 
-753 MLTMNL
+753 
-759 KF
+759 

>member
-15 EENGYTVLSLETS
+15 EENGYTVLSLQTS

-38 PFFNENDQIIIEG
+38 PFFNENDQVVVEG

-66 NARIKKPSGK
+66 SARIKKPSGK
-76 KAIISYLSSGNID
+76 KAIISYLSSGNIE

-103 GDQAID
+103 GDKSID
-109 IVFNN
+109 VVFNETE
-114 PSKLLSIQGIGNK
+114 KLLSIQGIGKK
-127 KLEKIKESTLDAKD
+127 KLEKIKESTIDARD

-159 NKIYKSYG
+159 NKIYKAYG

-187 IGFVMADNIAIN
+187 IGFVMADNIAMN
-199 MQMKNDSK
+199 MQMKIDSK
-207 FRISAALS
+207 FRISAAIS

-223 MSGSCAIKKE
+223 MSGSCALKKE
-233 DLINKTFDLIKV
+233 DLLDKTFDLIKV

-257 LLKSKIQIM
+257 LLKSKIQII
-266 KIAEDDFVYDKDIY
+266 KIGEDEFVYDKDIY
-280 KAEKSTAIN
+280 MAEKSCAIN

-297 YIFDIEI
+297 YIFDVKI
-304 NEDLDAFSNEQ
+304 NEDFDAFSKEQ
-315 KIAIKEAFNNMLL
+315 EIAIKEAFNNMLL

-340 IIKAICNILDENGLK
+340 IIKAICNILNEHNLK

-370 ESTENSALTI
+370 ESTENVAFTI

-385 IKPDSP
+385 IKPESP
-391 IPEYN
+391 IPEFN
-396 EENPLECD
+396 EENTLDCD

-417 LMDKLLKSLSNN
+417 LMDKLLKALSSK

-440 LPSVGPGNVLK
+440 LPSVGAGNVLK
-451 DILDTN
+451 DILDTD
-457 IKSVRLKKIFRQAK
+457 IKSVKLKKIFRQAK
-471 ESNIVVNAHRI
+471 ESNIVVNAHKI

-493 NKDFFFIDSNTKN
+493 NKDFFFINSNSKKFQN
-506 FEKNLLDLVKF
+506 DLLDLVKN

-536 GKKSLWGVVNINN
+536 SKKSLWGIVNIND
-549 LCQNELNKNPNSIK
+549 LCQKELNKNPNSIK
-563 INNKIFK
+563 INNRIFK
-570 LNDKVMQVR
+570 LGDKVMQVR
-579 NNYDL
+579 NNYEL
-584 ISLDP
+584 ESLNPD
-589 GNFEDGVYNGDI
+589 NFDDGVYNGDI
-601 GRIIDIDKEREELKV
+601 GRIIDIDKNMESLKV

-625 YKKEDIKDLD
+625 YKKEDVKDLD

-649 FDCVLIPMMSTSYML
+649 FDCVLIPMMPASFML

-679 LVILLGEKRILKQM
+679 LVILLGEKKILKQM

-714 EALKWLRIYYFWMI
+714 EALK
-728 ICVFF
+728 
-733 ARKRSGKN
+733 
-741 FSCVKIAFQSLI
+741 
-753 MLTMNL
+753 
-759 KF
+759 

>member
-15 EENGYTVLSLETS
+15 DENGYTVLSLQTS

-38 PFFNENDQIIIEG
+38 PFFNENDQIIVEG

-66 NARIKKPSGK
+66 SARIKKPSGK
-76 KAIISYLSSGNID
+76 KAIISYLSSGNIE

-103 GDQAID
+103 GDKSID
-109 IVFNN
+109 VVFNETE
-114 PSKLLSIQGIGNK
+114 KLLSIQGIGKK
-127 KLEKIKESTLDAKD
+127 KLEKIKESTIEARD

-153 ISFNLA
+153 ISFNLS
-159 NKIYKSYG
+159 NKIYKAYG

-187 IGFVMADNIAIN
+187 IGFVMADNIAMN

-207 FRISAALS
+207 FRISAAIS

-223 MSGSCAIKKE
+223 MSGSCAVKKE
-233 DLINKTFDLIKV
+233 NLLNKTFDFIKV

-257 LLKSKIQIM
+257 LLKSKIQII
-266 KIAEDDFVYDKDIY
+266 KIGEDEFVYDRDIY
-280 KAEKSTAIN
+280 KAEKSCAIN

-297 YIFDIEI
+297 FIFDVKI
-304 NEDLDAFSNEQ
+304 NEDFDAFSKEQ
-315 KIAIKEAFNNMLL
+315 EIAIKEAFNNMLL

-340 IIKAICNILDENGLK
+340 IIKAICNILNENNLK

-370 ESTENSALTI
+370 ESTENVAFTI

-385 IKPDSP
+385 IKPESP
-391 IPEYN
+391 IPEFN
-396 EENPLECD
+396 EENTLDCD
-404 YVIVDEAS
+404 YVILDEAS

-417 LMDKLLKSLSNN
+417 LMDKLLKALSSK

-440 LPSVGPGNVLK
+440 LPSVGAGNVLK
-451 DILDTN
+451 DILDTD
-457 IKSVRLKKIFRQAK
+457 IKAVKLKKIFRQAK
-471 ESNIVVNAHRI
+471 ESNIVVNAHKI

-493 NKDFFFIDSNTKN
+493 NKDFFFINSNSKN
-506 FEKNLLDLVKF
+506 FQNDLLDLVKN

-536 GKKSLWGVVNINN
+536 SKKSLWGIVNIND
-549 LCQNELNKNPNSIK
+549 LCQKELNKNPNLIK
-563 INNKIFK
+563 INNRIFK
-570 LNDKVMQVR
+570 LGDKVMQVR
-579 NNYDL
+579 NNYEL
-584 ISLDP
+584 ESLNPDD
-589 GNFEDGVYNGDI
+589 FDDGVYNGDI
-601 GRIIDIDKEREELKV
+601 GRIIDIDKNMESLKV

-625 YKKEDIKDLD
+625 YKKEDVKDLD

-649 FDCVLIPMMSTSYML
+649 FDCVLIPMMPASFML

-679 LVILLGEKRILKQM
+679 LVILLGEKKILKQM

-714 EALKWLRIYYFWMI
+714 EALK
-728 ICVFF
+728 
-733 ARKRSGKN
+733 
-741 FSCVKIAFQSLI
+741 
-753 MLTMNL
+753 
-759 KF
+759 

>member
-15 EENGYTVLSLETS
+15 EENGYTVLSLQTS

-38 PFFNENDQIIIEG
+38 PFFNENDQVVVEG

-66 NARIKKPSGK
+66 SARIKKPSGK
-76 KAIISYLSSGNID
+76 KAIISYLSSGNIE

-103 GDQAID
+103 GDKSID
-109 IVFNN
+109 VVFNETE
-114 PSKLLSIQGIGNK
+114 KLLSIQGIGKK
-127 KLEKIKESTLDAKD
+127 KLEKIKESTIEARD

-153 ISFNLA
+153 ISFNLS
-159 NKIYKSYG
+159 NKIYKVYG

-187 IGFVMADNIAIN
+187 IGFVMADNIAMN

-207 FRISAALS
+207 FRISAAIS

-223 MSGSCAIKKE
+223 MSGSCALKKE
-233 DLINKTFDLIKV
+233 DLLNKTFDLIKV

-257 LLKSKIQIM
+257 LLKSKIQII
-266 KIAEDDFVYDKDIY
+266 KIGEDEFVYDRDIY
-280 KAEKSTAIN
+280 KAEKSCAIN

-297 YIFDIEI
+297 YIFDVKI
-304 NEDLDAFSNEQ
+304 NEDFDAFSKEQ
-315 KIAIKEAFNNMLL
+315 EIAIKEAFNNMLL

-340 IIKAICNILDENGLK
+340 IIKAICNILNENNLK

-370 ESTENSALTI
+370 ESTENVAFTI

-385 IKPDSP
+385 IKPESP
-391 IPEYN
+391 IPEFN
-396 EENPLECD
+396 EENTLDCD
-404 YVIVDEAS
+404 YVILDEAS

-417 LMDKLLKSLSNN
+417 LMDKLLKALSSK

-440 LPSVGPGNVLK
+440 LPSVGAGNVLK
-451 DILDTN
+451 DILDTD
-457 IKSVRLKKIFRQAK
+457 IKAVKLKKIFRQAK
-471 ESNIVVNAHRI
+471 ESNIVVNAHKI

-493 NKDFFFIDSNTKN
+493 NKDFFFINSNSKN
-506 FEKNLLDLVKF
+506 FQNDLLDLVKN

-536 GKKSLWGVVNINN
+536 SKKSLWGIVNIND
-549 LCQNELNKNPNSIK
+549 LCQKELNKNPNLIK
-563 INNKIFK
+563 INNRIFK
-570 LNDKVMQVR
+570 LGDKVMQVR
-579 NNYDL
+579 NNYEL
-584 ISLDP
+584 ESLNPDD
-589 GNFEDGVYNGDI
+589 FDDGVYNGDI
-601 GRIIDIDKEREELKV
+601 GRIIDIDKNMESLKV

-625 YKKEDIKDLD
+625 YKKEDVKDLD

-649 FDCVLIPMMSTSYML
+649 FDCVLIPMMPASFML

-679 LVILLGEKRILKQM
+679 LVILLGEKKILKQM

-714 EALKWLRIYYFWMI
+714 EALK
-728 ICVFF
+728 
-733 ARKRSGKN
+733 
-741 FSCVKIAFQSLI
+741 
-753 MLTMNL
+753 
-759 KF
+759 

>member
-38 PFFNENDQIIIEG
+38 PFFNENDQVVVEG

-66 NARIKKPSGK
+66 SARIKKPSGK
-76 KAIISYLSSGNID
+76 KAIISYLSSGNIE

-103 GDQAID
+103 GDKSID
-109 IVFNN
+109 VVFNETE
-114 PSKLLSIQGIGNK
+114 KLLSIQGIGKK
-127 KLEKIKESTLDAKD
+127 KLEKIKESTIDARD

-159 NKIYKSYG
+159 NKIYKAYG

-187 IGFVMADNIAIN
+187 IGFVMADNIAMN

-207 FRISAALS
+207 FRISAAIS

-223 MSGSCAIKKE
+223 MSGSCALKKE
-233 DLINKTFDLIKV
+233 DLLNKTFDLIKV
-245 DKNKINE
+245 DKNRINE

-257 LLKSKIQIM
+257 LLKSKIQII
-266 KIAEDDFVYDKDIY
+266 KIGEDEFVYDKDIY
-280 KAEKSTAIN
+280 KAEKSCAIN

-297 YIFDIEI
+297 YIFDVKI
-304 NEDLDAFSNEQ
+304 NEDFDAFSKEQ
-315 KIAIKEAFNNMLL
+315 EIAIKEAFNNMLL

-340 IIKAICNILDENGLK
+340 IIKAICNILNEHNLK

-370 ESTENSALTI
+370 ESTENVAFTI

-385 IKPDSP
+385 IKPESP
-391 IPEYN
+391 IPEFN
-396 EENPLECD
+396 EENTLDCD
-404 YVIVDEAS
+404 YVILDEAS

-417 LMDKLLKSLSNN
+417 LMDKLLKALSSK

-440 LPSVGPGNVLK
+440 LPSVGAGNVLK
-451 DILDTN
+451 DILDTD
-457 IKSVRLKKIFRQAK
+457 IKAVRLKKIFRQAK
-471 ESNIVVNAHRI
+471 ESNIVVNAHKI

-493 NKDFFFIDSNTKN
+493 NKDFFFINSNSKN
-506 FEKNLLDLVKF
+506 FQNDLLDLVKN

-536 GKKSLWGVVNINN
+536 SKKSLWGIVNIND
-549 LCQNELNKNPNSIK
+549 LCQKELNKNPNSIK
-563 INNKIFK
+563 INNRIFK
-570 LNDKVMQVR
+570 LGDKVMQVR
-579 NNYDL
+579 NNYEL
-584 ISLDP
+584 ESLNPD
-589 GNFEDGVYNGDI
+589 NFDDGVYNGDI
-601 GRIIDIDKEREELKV
+601 GRIIDIDKNMESLKV

-625 YKKEDIKDLD
+625 YKKEDVKDLD

-649 FDCVLIPMMSTSYML
+649 FDCVLIPMMPASFML

-679 LVILLGEKRILKQM
+679 LVILLGEKKILKQM

-700 KRLTNLSFWIKELS
+700 KRLTNLSFWIKEL
-714 EALKWLRIYYFWMI
+714 
-728 ICVFF
+728 
-733 ARKRSGKN
+733 
-741 FSCVKIAFQSLI
+741 
-753 MLTMNL
+753 
-759 KF
+759 

>member
-15 EENGYTVLSLETS
+15 EENGYTVLSLQTS

-38 PFFNENDQIIIEG
+38 PFFNENDQVVVEG

-66 NARIKKPSGK
+66 SARIKKPSGK
-76 KAIISYLSSGNID
+76 KAIISYLSSGNIE

-103 GDQAID
+103 GDKSID
-109 IVFNN
+109 VVFNE
-114 PSKLLSIQGIGNK
+114 SEKLLSIQGIGKK
-127 KLEKIKESTLDAKD
+127 KLEKIKESTIDARD

-153 ISFNLA
+153 ISFNLS
-159 NKIYKSYG
+159 NKIYKAYG

-187 IGFVMADNIAIN
+187 IGFVMADNIAMN
-199 MQMKNDSK
+199 MQMKNNSK
-207 FRISAALS
+207 FRISAAIS

-223 MSGSCAIKKE
+223 MSGSCALKKE
-233 DLINKTFDLIKV
+233 DLLNKTFDLIKV

-257 LLKSKIQIM
+257 LLKSKIQII
-266 KIAEDDFVYDKDIY
+266 KIGEDEFVYDKDIY
-280 KAEKSTAIN
+280 KAEKSCAIN

-297 YIFDIEI
+297 YIFDVKIK
-304 NEDLDAFSNEQ
+304 EDFDAFSKEQ
-315 KIAIKEAFNNMLL
+315 EIAIKEAFNNMLL

-340 IIKAICNILDENGLK
+340 IIKAICNILNENNLK

-370 ESTENSALTI
+370 ESTENVAFTI

-385 IKPDSP
+385 IKPESP
-391 IPEYN
+391 IPEFN
-396 EENPLECD
+396 EENTLDCD
-404 YVIVDEAS
+404 YVILDEAS

-417 LMDKLLKSLSNN
+417 LMDKLLKALSSK

-440 LPSVGPGNVLK
+440 LPSVGAGNVLK
-451 DILDTN
+451 DILDTD
-457 IKSVRLKKIFRQAK
+457 IKSVKLKKIFRQAK

-493 NKDFFFIDSNTKN
+493 NKDFFFINSNSKN
-506 FEKNLLDLVKF
+506 FQNDLLDLVKN

-536 GKKSLWGVVNINN
+536 SKKSLWGIVNIND
-549 LCQNELNKNPNSIK
+549 LCQKELNKNPNLIK
-563 INNKIFK
+563 INNRIFK
-570 LNDKVMQVR
+570 LGDKVMQVR
-579 NNYDL
+579 NNYEL
-584 ISLDP
+584 ESLNPDD
-589 GNFEDGVYNGDI
+589 FDDGVYNGDI
-601 GRIIDIDKEREELKV
+601 GRIIDIDKNMESLKV

-625 YKKEDIKDLD
+625 YKKEDVKDLD

-649 FDCVLIPMMSTSYML
+649 FDCVLIPMMPASFML

-679 LVILLGEKRILKQM
+679 LVILLGEKKILKQM

-714 EALKWLRIYYFWMI
+714 EALK
-728 ICVFF
+728 
-733 ARKRSGKN
+733 
-741 FSCVKIAFQSLI
+741 
-753 MLTMNL
+753 
-759 KF
+759 

>member
-15 EENGYTVLSLETS
+15 EENGYTVLSLQTS

-38 PFFNENDQIIIEG
+38 PFFNENDQIIVEG

-66 NARIKKPSGK
+66 SARIKKPSGK
-76 KAIISYLSSGNID
+76 KAIISYLSSGNIE

-103 GDQAID
+103 GDKSID
-109 IVFNN
+109 VVFNE
-114 PSKLLSIQGIGNK
+114 SEKLLSIQGIGKK
-127 KLEKIKESTLDAKD
+127 KLEKIKESTIEARD

-159 NKIYKSYG
+159 NKIYKAYG

-187 IGFVMADNIAIN
+187 IGFVMADNIAMN

-207 FRISAALS
+207 FRISAAIS

-223 MSGSCAIKKE
+223 MSGSCALKKE
-233 DLINKTFDLIKV
+233 DLLDKTFDLIKV

-257 LLKSKIQIM
+257 LLKSKIQII
-266 KIAEDDFVYDKDIY
+266 KIGEDEFVYDKDIY
-280 KAEKSTAIN
+280 MAEKSCAIN

-297 YIFDIEI
+297 YIFDVKI
-304 NEDLDAFSNEQ
+304 NEDFDAFSKEQ
-315 KIAIKEAFNNMLL
+315 EIAIKEAFNNMLL

-340 IIKAICNILDENGLK
+340 IIKAICNILNENNLK

-370 ESTENSALTI
+370 ESTEYVAFTI
-380 HRLIG
+380 HRLVG
-385 IKPDSP
+385 IKPESP
-391 IPEYN
+391 IPEFN
-396 EENPLECD
+396 EENTLDCD
-404 YVIVDEAS
+404 YVILDEAS

-417 LMDKLLKSLSNN
+417 LMDKLLKALSSK

-440 LPSVGPGNVLK
+440 LPSVGAGNVLK
-451 DILDTN
+451 DILDTD
-457 IKSVRLKKIFRQAK
+457 IKAVKLKKIFRQAK
-471 ESNIVVNAHRI
+471 ESNIVVNAHKI

-493 NKDFFFIDSNTKN
+493 NKDFFFINSNSKN
-506 FEKNLLDLVKF
+506 FQNDLLDLVKN

-536 GKKSLWGVVNINN
+536 SKKSLWGIVNIND
-549 LCQNELNKNPNSIK
+549 LCQKELNKNPNSIK
-563 INNKIFK
+563 INNRIFK
-570 LNDKVMQVR
+570 LGDKVMQVR
-579 NNYDL
+579 NNYEL
-584 ISLDP
+584 ESLNPD
-589 GNFEDGVYNGDI
+589 NFDDGVYNGDI
-601 GRIIDIDKEREELKV
+601 GRIIDIDKNMESLKV

-625 YKKEDIKDLD
+625 YKKEDVKDLD

-649 FDCVLIPMMSTSYML
+649 FDCVLIPMMPASFML

-679 LVILLGEKRILKQM
+679 LVILLGEKKILKQM

-714 EALKWLRIYYFWMI
+714 EALK
-728 ICVFF
+728 
-733 ARKRSGKN
+733 
-741 FSCVKIAFQSLI
+741 
-753 MLTMNL
+753 
-759 KF
+759 

>member
-38 PFFNENDQIIIEG
+38 PFFNENDQVVVEG

-66 NARIKKPSGK
+66 SAKIKKPSGK
-76 KAIISYLSSGNID
+76 KAIISYLSSGNIE

-103 GDQAID
+103 KDNSID
-109 IVFNN
+109 VVFNETE
-114 PSKLLSIQGIGNK
+114 KLLDIQGIGKK
-127 KLEKIKESTLDAKD
+127 KLEKIKESTIEARD

-159 NKIYKSYG
+159 NKIYKTYT

-187 IGFVMADNIAIN
+187 IGFVMADNIAMN

-207 FRISAALS
+207 FRISAAIS

-223 MSGSCAIKKE
+223 MSGSCALKKE
-233 DLINKTFDLIKV
+233 DLLNKTFDLIKV

-257 LLKSKIQIM
+257 LLKSKIQII
-266 KIAEDDFVYDKDIY
+266 KIGEDEFVYDRDIY
-280 KAEKSTAIN
+280 KAEKSCAIN

-297 YIFDIEI
+297 YIFDVKI
-304 NEDLDAFSNEQ
+304 NEDFDAFSKEQ
-315 KIAIKEAFNNMLL
+315 EIAIKEAFNNMLL

-340 IIKAICNILDENGLK
+340 IIKAICNILNENNLK

-370 ESTENSALTI
+370 ESTENVAFTI

-385 IKPDSP
+385 IKPENP
-391 IPEYN
+391 IPEFN
-396 EENPLECD
+396 EENTLDCD

-417 LMDKLLKSLSNN
+417 LMDKLLKALSSK

-440 LPSVGPGNVLK
+440 LPSVGAGNVLK
-451 DILDTN
+451 DILDTD
-457 IKSVRLKKIFRQAK
+457 IKSVKLKKIFRQAK
-471 ESNIVVNAHRI
+471 ESNIVVNAHKI

-493 NKDFFFIDSNTKN
+493 NKDFFFINSNSKN
-506 FEKNLLDLVKF
+506 FQNDLLDLVKN

-536 GKKSLWGVVNINN
+536 SKKSLWGIVNIND
-549 LCQNELNKNPNSIK
+549 LCQKELNKNPNSIK
-563 INNKIFK
+563 INNRIFK
-570 LNDKVMQVR
+570 LGDKVMQVR
-579 NNYDL
+579 NNYEL
-584 ISLDP
+584 ESLNPDD
-589 GNFEDGVYNGDI
+589 FDDGVYNGDI
-601 GRIIDIDKEREELKV
+601 GRIIDIDKNMESLKV

-625 YKKEDIKDLD
+625 YKKEDVKDLD

-649 FDCVLIPMMSTSYML
+649 FDCVLIPMMPASFML

-679 LVILLGEKRILKQM
+679 LVILMGEKKILKQM

-714 EALKWLRIYYFWMI
+714 EALK
-728 ICVFF
+728 
-733 ARKRSGKN
+733 
-741 FSCVKIAFQSLI
+741 
-753 MLTMNL
+753 
-759 KF
+759 

>member
-15 EENGYTVLSLETS
+15 EENGYTVLSLQTS

-38 PFFNENDQIIIEG
+38 PFFNENDQVVVEG

-66 NARIKKPSGK
+66 SAMIKKPSGK
-76 KAIISYLSSGNID
+76 KAIISYLSSGNIE

-103 GDQAID
+103 GDKSID
-109 IVFNN
+109 VVFNETE
-114 PSKLLSIQGIGNK
+114 KLLSIQGIGKK
-127 KLEKIKESTLDAKD
+127 KLEKIKESTIDARD

-159 NKIYKSYG
+159 NKIYKAYG

-187 IGFVMADNIAIN
+187 IGFVMADNIAMN

-207 FRISAALS
+207 FRISAAIS

-223 MSGSCAIKKE
+223 MSGSCALKKE
-233 DLINKTFDLIKV
+233 DLLNKTFDLIKV

-257 LLKSKIQIM
+257 LLKSKIQII
-266 KIAEDDFVYDKDIY
+266 KIGEDEFVYDKDIY
-280 KAEKSTAIN
+280 MAEKSCAIN

-297 YIFDIEI
+297 YIFDVKI
-304 NEDLDAFSNEQ
+304 NEDFDAFSKEQ
-315 KIAIKEAFNNMLL
+315 EIAIKEAFNNMLL

-340 IIKAICNILDENGLK
+340 IIKAICNILNEHNLK

-370 ESTENSALTI
+370 ESTENVAFTI

-385 IKPDSP
+385 IKPESP
-391 IPEYN
+391 IPEFN
-396 EENPLECD
+396 EENTLDCD

-417 LMDKLLKSLSNN
+417 LMDKLLKALSSK

-440 LPSVGPGNVLK
+440 LPSVGAGNVLK
-451 DILDTN
+451 DILDTD
-457 IKSVRLKKIFRQAK
+457 IKAVKLKKIFRQAK
-471 ESNIVVNAHRI
+471 ESNIVVNAHKI

-493 NKDFFFIDSNTKN
+493 NKDFFFINSNSKN
-506 FEKNLLDLVKF
+506 FQNDLLDLVKN

-536 GKKSLWGVVNINN
+536 SKKSLWGIVNIND
-549 LCQNELNKNPNSIK
+549 LCQKELNKNPNSIK
-563 INNKIFK
+563 INNRIFK
-570 LNDKVMQVR
+570 LGDKVMQVR
-579 NNYDL
+579 NNYEL
-584 ISLDP
+584 ESLNPDD
-589 GNFEDGVYNGDI
+589 FDDGVYNGYI
-601 GRIIDIDKEREELKV
+601 GRII
-616 EFYDGNIVS
+616 
-625 YKKEDIKDLD
+625 
-635 LSYAITIHKSQGSE
+635 
-649 FDCVLIPMMSTSYML
+649 
-664 LNRNLLYTAITRAKK
+664 
-679 LVILLGEKRILKQM
+679 
-693 VRNNNES
+693 
-700 KRLTNLSFWIKELS
+700 
-714 EALKWLRIYYFWMI
+714 
-728 ICVFF
+728 
-733 ARKRSGKN
+733 
-741 FSCVKIAFQSLI
+741 
-753 MLTMNL
+753 
-759 KF
+759 

>member
-38 PFFNENDQIIIEG
+38 PFFNENDQVVVEG

-66 NARIKKPSGK
+66 SAKIKKPSGK
-76 KAIISYLSSGNID
+76 KAIISYLSSGNIE

-103 GDQAID
+103 KDDSID
-109 IVFNN
+109 VVFNETE
-114 PSKLLSIQGIGNK
+114 KLLSIQGIGKK
-127 KLEKIKESTLDAKD
+127 KLEKIKESTIDARD

-153 ISFNLA
+153 ISFNLS
-159 NKIYKSYG
+159 NKIYKAYG

-187 IGFVMADNIAIN
+187 IGFVMADNIAMN

-207 FRISAALS
+207 FRISAAIS

-223 MSGSCAIKKE
+223 MSGSCALKKE
-233 DLINKTFDLIKV
+233 DLLNKTFDLIKV

-257 LLKSKIQIM
+257 LLKSKIQII
-266 KIAEDDFVYDKDIY
+266 KIGEDEFVYDKDIY
-280 KAEKSTAIN
+280 MAEKSCAIN

-297 YIFDIEI
+297 YIFDVKI
-304 NEDLDAFSNEQ
+304 NEDFDAFSKEQ
-315 KIAIKEAFNNMLL
+315 EIAIKEAFNNMLL

-340 IIKAICNILDENGLK
+340 IIKAICNILNEHNLK

-370 ESTENSALTI
+370 ESTENVAFTI

-385 IKPDSP
+385 IKPENP
-391 IPEYN
+391 IPEFN
-396 EENPLECD
+396 EENTLDCD

-417 LMDKLLKSLSNN
+417 LMDKLLKALSSK

-440 LPSVGPGNVLK
+440 LPSVGAGNVLK
-451 DILDTN
+451 DILDTD
-457 IKSVRLKKIFRQAK
+457 IKSVKLKKIFRQAK
-471 ESNIVVNAHRI
+471 ESNIVVNAHKI

-493 NKDFFFIDSNTKN
+493 NKDFFFINSNSKKFQN
-506 FEKNLLDLVKF
+506 DLLDLVKN

-536 GKKSLWGVVNINN
+536 SKKSLWGIVNIND
-549 LCQNELNKNPNSIK
+549 LCQKELNKNPNSIK
-563 INNKIFK
+563 INNRIFK
-570 LNDKVMQVR
+570 LGDKVMQVR
-579 NNYDL
+579 NNYEL
-584 ISLDP
+584 ESLNPDD
-589 GNFEDGVYNGDI
+589 FDDGVYNGDI
-601 GRIIDIDKEREELKV
+601 GRIIDIDKNMESLKV

-649 FDCVLIPMMSTSYML
+649 FDCVLIPMMPASFML

-679 LVILLGEKRILKQM
+679 LVILLGEKKILKQM

-714 EALKWLRIYYFWMI
+714 EALK
-728 ICVFF
+728 
-733 ARKRSGKN
+733 
-741 FSCVKIAFQSLI
+741 
-753 MLTMNL
+753 
-759 KF
+759 

>member
-15 EENGYTVLSLETS
+15 EENGYTVLSLQTS

-38 PFFNENDQIIIEG
+38 PFFNENDQVVVEG

-66 NARIKKPSGK
+66 SAKIKKPSGK
-76 KAIISYLSSGNID
+76 KAIISYLSSGNIE

-103 GDQAID
+103 EDKSID
-109 IVFNN
+109 VVFNETE
-114 PSKLLSIQGIGNK
+114 KLLSIQGIGKK
-127 KLEKIKESTLDAKD
+127 KLEKIKESTIEARD

-159 NKIYKSYG
+159 NKIYKTYT

-187 IGFVMADNIAIN
+187 IGFVMADNIAMN

-207 FRISAALS
+207 FRISAAIS

-223 MSGSCAIKKE
+223 MSGSCALKKE
-233 DLINKTFDLIKV
+233 DLLNKTFDLIKV
-245 DKNKINE
+245 DKNRINE

-257 LLKSKIQIM
+257 LLKSKIQII
-266 KIAEDDFVYDKDIY
+266 KIGEDEFVYDKDIY
-280 KAEKSTAIN
+280 KAEKSCAIN

-297 YIFDIEI
+297 YIFDVKI
-304 NEDLDAFSNEQ
+304 NEDFDAFSKEQ
-315 KIAIKEAFNNMLL
+315 EISIKEAFNNMLL

-340 IIKAICNILDENGLK
+340 IIKAICNILNEHNLK

-370 ESTENSALTI
+370 ESTENVAFTI

-385 IKPDSP
+385 IKPESP
-391 IPEYN
+391 IPEFN
-396 EENPLECD
+396 EENTLDCD

-417 LMDKLLKSLSNN
+417 LMDKLLKALSSK

-440 LPSVGPGNVLK
+440 LPSVGAGNVLK
-451 DILDTN
+451 DILDTD
-457 IKSVRLKKIFRQAK
+457 IKAVKLKKIFRQAK
-471 ESNIVVNAHRI
+471 ESNIVVNAHKI

-493 NKDFFFIDSNTKN
+493 NKDFFFINSNSKKFQN
-506 FEKNLLDLVKF
+506 DLLDLVKN

-536 GKKSLWGVVNINN
+536 SKKSLWGIVNIND
-549 LCQNELNKNPNSIK
+549 LCQKELNKNPNSIK
-563 INNKIFK
+563 INNRIFK
-570 LNDKVMQVR
+570 LGDKVMQVR
-579 NNYDL
+579 NNYEL
-584 ISLDP
+584 ESLNPD
-589 GNFEDGVYNGDI
+589 NFDDGVYNGDI
-601 GRIIDIDKEREELKV
+601 GRIIDIDKNMESLKV

-625 YKKEDIKDLD
+625 YKKEDVKDLD

-649 FDCVLIPMMSTSYML
+649 FDCVLIPMMPASFML

-679 LVILLGEKRILKQM
+679 LVILLGEKKILKQM

-714 EALKWLRIYYFWMI
+714 EALK
-728 ICVFF
+728 
-733 ARKRSGKN
+733 
-741 FSCVKIAFQSLI
+741 
-753 MLTMNL
+753 
-759 KF
+759 

>member
-15 EENGYTVLSLETS
+15 EENGYTVLSLQTS

-38 PFFNENDQIIIEG
+38 PFFNENDQVVVEG

-66 NARIKKPSGK
+66 SAMIKKPSGK
-76 KAIISYLSSGNID
+76 KAIISYLSSGNIE

-103 GDQAID
+103 GDKSID
-109 IVFNN
+109 VVFNETE
-114 PSKLLSIQGIGNK
+114 KLLSIQGIGKK
-127 KLEKIKESTLDAKD
+127 KLEKIKESTIEARD

-153 ISFNLA
+153 ISFNLS
-159 NKIYKSYG
+159 NKIYKVYG

-187 IGFVMADNIAIN
+187 IGFVMADNIAMN

-207 FRISAALS
+207 FRISAAIS

-223 MSGSCAIKKE
+223 MSGSCALKKE
-233 DLINKTFDLIKV
+233 DLLNKTFDLIKV

-257 LLKSKIQIM
+257 LLKSKIQII
-266 KIAEDDFVYDKDIY
+266 KIGEDEFVYDRDIY
-280 KAEKSTAIN
+280 KAEKSCAIN

-297 YIFDIEI
+297 YIFDVKI
-304 NEDLDAFSNEQ
+304 NEDFDAFSKEQ
-315 KIAIKEAFNNMLL
+315 EIAIKEAFNNMLL

-340 IIKAICNILDENGLK
+340 IIKAICNILNENNLK

-370 ESTENSALTI
+370 ESTENVAFTI

-385 IKPDSP
+385 IKPESP
-391 IPEYN
+391 IPEFN
-396 EENPLECD
+396 EENTLDCD
-404 YVIVDEAS
+404 YVILDEAS

-417 LMDKLLKSLSNN
+417 LMDKLLKALSSK

-440 LPSVGPGNVLK
+440 LPSVGAGNVLK
-451 DILDTN
+451 DILDTD
-457 IKSVRLKKIFRQAK
+457 IKAVKLKKIFRQAK
-471 ESNIVVNAHRI
+471 ESNIVVNAHKI

-493 NKDFFFIDSNTKN
+493 NKDFFFINSNSKN
-506 FEKNLLDLVKF
+506 FQNDLLDLVKN

-536 GKKSLWGVVNINN
+536 SKKSLWGIVNIND
-549 LCQNELNKNPNSIK
+549 LCQKELNKNPNLIK
-563 INNKIFK
+563 INNRIFK
-570 LNDKVMQVR
+570 LGDKVMQVR
-579 NNYDL
+579 NNYEL
-584 ISLDP
+584 ESLNPDD
-589 GNFEDGVYNGDI
+589 FDDGVYNGDI
-601 GRIIDIDKEREELKV
+601 GRIIDIDKNMESLKV

-625 YKKEDIKDLD
+625 YKKEDVKDLD

-649 FDCVLIPMMSTSYML
+649 FDCVLIPMMPASFML

-679 LVILLGEKRILKQM
+679 LVILLGEKKILKQM

-714 EALKWLRIYYFWMI
+714 EALK
-728 ICVFF
+728 
-733 ARKRSGKN
+733 
-741 FSCVKIAFQSLI
+741 
-753 MLTMNL
+753 
-759 KF
+759 

>member
-38 PFFNENDQIIIEG
+38 PFFNENDQIIVEG

-56 DKYGEQINVE
+56 DRYGEQINVE
-66 NARIKKPSGK
+66 SAKLKKPSGK

-89 SIGKKTAELIYEKF
+89 SIGKKTAELIYKKF
-103 GDQAID
+103 GDESID
-109 IVFNN
+109 IVFNE
-114 PSKLLSIQGIGNK
+114 PEKLLSIQGIGKK
-127 KLEKIKESTLDAKD
+127 KLEKIKESSLDARD

-153 ISFNLA
+153 ISFNLS
-159 NKIYKSYG
+159 NKIYKVYG

-174 KTNPYKLSEDISG
+174 KTNPYKLYEDISG

-199 MQMKNDSK
+199 MQMESDSK
-207 FRISAALS
+207 FRISAAIL
-215 YILKNDAE
+215 YVLKNYAE
-223 MSGSCAIKKE
+223 MSGSCSIKKE
-233 DLINKTFDLIKV
+233 DLLDKTFDLIKV
-245 DKNKINE
+245 DKNKISE

-257 LLKSKIQIM
+257 FFKSKIQII
-266 KIAEDDFVYDKDIY
+266 KIGDDEFVYEKDIY
-280 KAEKSTAIN
+280 KAEKSSAIN

-304 NEDLDAFSNEQ
+304 NEDLDAFSKEQ
-315 KIAIKEAFNNMLL
+315 EIAIREAFNNMLL

-370 ESTENSALTI
+370 ESTDNSALTI

-385 IKPDSP
+385 IKPESP
-391 IPEYN
+391 IPEFN

-417 LMDKLLKSLSNN
+417 LMDKLLKSLSSN

-440 LPSVGPGNVLK
+440 LPSVGCGNVLK
-451 DILDTN
+451 DILDTD

-482 NDGLYPILNQK
+482 NAGLYPILNQK
-493 NKDFFFIDSNTKN
+493 NKDFFFIDSNSQN
-506 FEKNLLDLVKF
+506 FEKDLLDLVKF

-536 GKKSLWGVVNINN
+536 SKKSLWGVSNINDI
-549 LCQNELNKNPNSIK
+549 CQKELNKNTNSIK

-584 ISLDP
+584 VSLDS
-589 GNFEDGVYNGDI
+589 GNFDDGVYNGDI
-601 GRIIDIDKEREELKV
+601 GRIIDIDRERESLKV

-649 FDCVLIPMMSTSYML
+649 FDCVLIPMMSTAYML

-693 VRNNNES
+693 VKNNNES

-714 EALKWLRIYYFWMI
+714 EALK
-728 ICVFF
+728 
-733 ARKRSGKN
+733 
-741 FSCVKIAFQSLI
+741 
-753 MLTMNL
+753 
-759 KF
+759 

>member
-15 EENGYTVLSLETS
+15 EENGYTVLSLQTS

-38 PFFNENDQIIIEG
+38 PFFNENDQVVVEG

-66 NARIKKPSGK
+66 SAMIKKPSGK
-76 KAIISYLSSGNID
+76 KAIISYLSSGNIE

-103 GDQAID
+103 KDDSID
-109 IVFNN
+109 VVFNETE
-114 PSKLLSIQGIGNK
+114 KLLSIQGIGKK
-127 KLEKIKESTLDAKD
+127 KLEKIKESTIEARD

-153 ISFNLA
+153 ISFNLS
-159 NKIYKSYG
+159 NKIYKTYG

-187 IGFVMADNIAIN
+187 IGFVMADNIAMN
-199 MQMKNDSK
+199 MQMRNDSK
-207 FRISAALS
+207 FRISAAIS

-223 MSGSCAIKKE
+223 MSGSCALKKE
-233 DLINKTFDLIKV
+233 DLLNKTFDLIKV

-257 LLKSKIQIM
+257 LLKSKIQII
-266 KIAEDDFVYDKDIY
+266 KIGEDEFVYDKDIY
-280 KAEKSTAIN
+280 MAEKSCAIN

-297 YIFDIEI
+297 YIFDVKI
-304 NEDLDAFSNEQ
+304 NEDFDAFSKEQ
-315 KIAIKEAFNNMLL
+315 EIAIKEAFNNMLL

-340 IIKAICNILDENGLK
+340 IIKAICNILNENNLK

-370 ESTENSALTI
+370 ESTENVAFTI

-385 IKPDSP
+385 IKPESP
-391 IPEYN
+391 IPEFN
-396 EENPLECD
+396 EENTLDCD
-404 YVIVDEAS
+404 YVILDEAS

-417 LMDKLLKSLSNN
+417 LMDKLLKALSSK

-440 LPSVGPGNVLK
+440 LPSVGAGNVLK
-451 DILDTN
+451 DILDTD
-457 IKSVRLKKIFRQAK
+457 IKSVKLKKIFRQAK
-471 ESNIVVNAHRI
+471 ESNIVVNAHKI

-493 NKDFFFIDSNTKN
+493 NKDFFFINSNSKKFQN
-506 FEKNLLDLVKF
+506 DLLDLVKN

-536 GKKSLWGVVNINN
+536 SKKSLWGIVNIND
-549 LCQNELNKNPNSIK
+549 LCQKELNKNPNSIK
-563 INNKIFK
+563 INNRIFK
-570 LNDKVMQVR
+570 LGDKVMQVR
-579 NNYDL
+579 NNYEL
-584 ISLDP
+584 ESLNPD
-589 GNFEDGVYNGDI
+589 NFDDGVYNGDI
-601 GRIIDIDKEREELKV
+601 GRIIDIDKNMESLKV

-625 YKKEDIKDLD
+625 YKKEDVKDLD

-649 FDCVLIPMMSTSYML
+649 FDCVLIPMMPASFML

-679 LVILLGEKRILKQM
+679 LVILLGEKKILKQM

-714 EALKWLRIYYFWMI
+714 EALK
-728 ICVFF
+728 
-733 ARKRSGKN
+733 
-741 FSCVKIAFQSLI
+741 
-753 MLTMNL
+753 
-759 KF
+759 

>member
-38 PFFNENDQIIIEG
+38 PFFNENDQIIVEG

-66 NARIKKPSGK
+66 SASLKKPSGK
-76 KAIISYLSSGNID
+76 KAIISYLSSGNIE
-89 SIGKKTAELIYEKF
+89 SIGKKTAQLIYDNFKDES
-103 GDQAID
+103 ID
-109 IVFNN
+109 VVFNDPN
-114 PSKLLSIQGIGNK
+114 KLLSIPGIGKK
-127 KLEKIKESTLDAKD
+127 KLEKIKDSTLDARD

-153 ISFNLA
+153 ISFNLS
-159 NKIYKSYG
+159 NKIYKAYG

-187 IGFVMADNIAIN
+187 IGFIMADTIAMN
-199 MQMKNDSK
+199 MQMKSDSK

-215 YILKNDAE
+215 YVLKNDAE
-223 MSGSCAIKKE
+223 MTGSCTISLD
-233 DLINKTFDLIKV
+233 DLIDKTFSLIKV
-245 DKNKINE
+245 EKDKIKD

-266 KIAEDDFVYDKDIY
+266 KIGNKEFVYDKEIY
-280 KAEKSTAIN
+280 KAEKSAAIN
-289 LSRLQNEK
+289 LSRLKNEK
-297 YIFDIEI
+297 YNFDVEI
-304 NEDLDAFSNEQ
+304 NEDLDVFSKEQ
-315 KIAIKEAFNNMLL
+315 QVAINEAFNNMLL

-340 IIKAICNILDENGLK
+340 IIKAICNILDDNNLK

-385 IKPDSP
+385 IKPESP

-396 EENPLECD
+396 EENKLECD
-404 YVIVDEAS
+404 YVIVDEVS
-412 MIDIK
+412 MVDIK
-417 LMDKLLKSLSNN
+417 LMDKLLKALSSN

-451 DILDTN
+451 DILDTD
-457 IKSVRLKKIFRQAK
+457 IKSVRLKKIFRQAQ

-493 NKDFFFIDSNTKN
+493 NKDFFFIDSNSNN
-506 FEKNLLDLVKF
+506 FQKDILDLVKN

-528 NDIQILAP
+528 NNIQILAP
-536 GKKSLWGVVNINN
+536 SKKSSWGVLNLNN
-549 LCQNELNKNPNSIK
+549 VLQENLNKNPQFLK

-570 LNDKVMQVR
+570 LKDKVMQVR

-584 ISLDP
+584 ESLDP
-589 GNFEDGVYNGDI
+589 SNFDDGVYNGDI
-601 GRIIDIDKEREELKV
+601 GRIIELDKERESLKI

-649 FDCVLIPMMSTSYML
+649 FDCVLIPMMPTSFML

-679 LVILLGEKRILKQM
+679 LVILIGEKRILKQM
-693 VRNNNES
+693 VRNNKGS
-700 KRLTNLSFWIKELS
+700 QRLTNLSFWIKELS
-714 EALKWLRIYYFWMI
+714 EALK
-728 ICVFF
+728 
-733 ARKRSGKN
+733 
-741 FSCVKIAFQSLI
+741 
-753 MLTMNL
+753 
-759 KF
+759 

>member
-38 PFFNENDQIIIEG
+38 PFFNENDQIIVEG
-51 ELIYH
+51 DLIYH
-56 DKYGEQINVE
+56 DKYGEQIKVE
-66 NARIKKPSGK
+66 SASLKKPSGK
-76 KAIISYLSSGNID
+76 KAIISYLASGNIE
-89 SIGKKTAELIYEKF
+89 SIGKKTAQLIYEKF
-103 GDQAID
+103 KDDSID
-109 IVFNN
+109 VVFNQ
-114 PSKLLSIQGIGNK
+114 SEKLLTIPGIGKK
-127 KLEKIKESTLDAKD
+127 KLEKIKESTLDARD

-159 NKIYKSYG
+159 NKIYKAYG

-187 IGFVMADNIAIN
+187 IGFIMADNIAMN
-199 MQMKNDSK
+199 MQMKSDSK

-215 YILKNDAE
+215 YVLKNDAE
-223 MSGSCAIKKE
+223 MTGSCTIRLD
-233 DLINKTFDLIKV
+233 DLIDKTFSLIKV
-245 DKNKINE
+245 DKDKIKN
-252 QINED
+252 QISED
-257 LLKSKIQIM
+257 LINSKIQIM
-266 KIAEDDFVYDKDIY
+266 KIGNEEFVYDKDIY

-289 LSRLQNEK
+289 LSRLKNEK
-297 YIFDIEI
+297 YIFDLEI
-304 NEDLDAFSNEQ
+304 NEDLDVFSKQ
-315 KIAIKEAFNNMLL
+315 QQVAINEAFNNMLL

-340 IIKAICNILDENGLK
+340 IIKAICNILDDNNLK

-385 IKPDSP
+385 IKPESP

-396 EENPLECD
+396 EENPLDCD
-404 YVIVDEAS
+404 YVIVDEVS
-412 MIDIK
+412 MVDIK
-417 LMDKLLKSLSNN
+417 LMDKLLKALSSN

-451 DILDTN
+451 DILDTD
-457 IKSVRLKKIFRQAK
+457 IKSVRLNKIFRQAQ

-482 NDGLYPILNQK
+482 NYGLYPILNQK
-493 NKDFFFIDSNTKN
+493 NKDFFFIDSNANN
-506 FEKNLLDLVKF
+506 FQKDILDLIKN

-536 GKKSLWGVVNINN
+536 SKKSSWGVLNLNN
-549 LCQNELNKNPNSIK
+549 VLQENLNKNPKSFK
-563 INNKIFK
+563 INNRIFK
-570 LNDKVMQVR
+570 LKDKVMQVR

-584 ISLDP
+584 ESLDP
-589 GNFEDGVYNGDI
+589 SNFDDGVYNGDI
-601 GRIIDIDKEREELKV
+601 GRIIELDKERESLKI

-649 FDCVLIPMMSTSYML
+649 FDCVVIPMMPTSFML

-679 LVILLGEKRILKQM
+679 LVILIGEKKILKQM
-693 VRNNNES
+693 VKNNKTS
-700 KRLTNLSFWIKELS
+700 QRLTNLSFWIKELS
-714 EALKWLRIYYFWMI
+714 EALKW
-728 ICVFF
+728 
-733 ARKRSGKN
+733 
-741 FSCVKIAFQSLI
+741 
-753 MLTMNL
+753 
-759 KF
+759 

>member
-15 EENGYTVLSLETS
+15 EENGYTVLSLQTS

-38 PFFNENDQIIIEG
+38 PFFNENDQVVVEG

-66 NARIKKPSGK
+66 SARIKKPSGK
-76 KAIISYLSSGNID
+76 KAIISYLSSGNIE

-103 GDQAID
+103 GDKSID
-109 IVFNN
+109 VVFNEAE
-114 PSKLLSIQGIGNK
+114 KLLSIQGIGKK
-127 KLEKIKESTLDAKD
+127 KLEKIKESTIEARD

-153 ISFNLA
+153 ISFNLS
-159 NKIYKSYG
+159 NKIYKAYG
-167 DNTISIV
+167 DNTISVV

-187 IGFVMADNIAIN
+187 IGFVMADNIAMN

-207 FRISAALS
+207 FRISAAIS

-223 MSGSCAIKKE
+223 MSGSCAVKKE
-233 DLINKTFDLIKV
+233 DLLNKTFDLIKV

-257 LLKSKIQIM
+257 LLKSKIQII
-266 KIAEDDFVYDKDIY
+266 KIGEDEFVYDRDIY
-280 KAEKSTAIN
+280 MAEKSCAIN

-297 YIFDIEI
+297 YIFDVKI
-304 NEDLDAFSNEQ
+304 NEDFDAFSKEQ
-315 KIAIKEAFNNMLL
+315 EIAIKEAFNNMLL

-340 IIKAICNILDENGLK
+340 IIKAICNTLNENNLK

-370 ESTENSALTI
+370 ESTENVAFTI

-385 IKPDSP
+385 IKPESP
-391 IPEYN
+391 IPEFN
-396 EENPLECD
+396 EENTLDCD
-404 YVIVDEAS
+404 YVILDEAS

-417 LMDKLLKSLSNN
+417 LMDKLLKSLSSK

-440 LPSVGPGNVLK
+440 LPSVGAGNVLK
-451 DILDTN
+451 DILDTD
-457 IKSVRLKKIFRQAK
+457 IKSVKLKKIFRQAK
-471 ESNIVVNAHRI
+471 ESNIVVNAHKI

-493 NKDFFFIDSNTKN
+493 NKDFFFINSNSKKFQN
-506 FEKNLLDLVKF
+506 DLLDLVKN

-536 GKKSLWGVVNINN
+536 SKKSLWGIVNIND
-549 LCQNELNKNPNSIK
+549 LCQKELNKNPNSIK
-563 INNKIFK
+563 INNRIFK
-570 LNDKVMQVR
+570 LGDKVMQVR
-579 NNYDL
+579 NNYEL
-584 ISLDP
+584 ESLNPD
-589 GNFEDGVYNGDI
+589 NFDDGVYNGDI
-601 GRIIDIDKEREELKV
+601 GRIIDIDKNMESLKV

-649 FDCVLIPMMSTSYML
+649 FDCVLIPMMPASFML

-679 LVILLGEKRILKQM
+679 LVILLGEKKILKQM

-714 EALKWLRIYYFWMI
+714 EALK
-728 ICVFF
+728 
-733 ARKRSGKN
+733 
-741 FSCVKIAFQSLI
+741 
-753 MLTMNL
+753 
-759 KF
+759 

>member
-15 EENGYTVLSLETS
+15 EENGYTVLSLQTS

-38 PFFNENDQIIIEG
+38 PFFNENDQVVVEG

-66 NARIKKPSGK
+66 SARIKKPSGK
-76 KAIISYLSSGNID
+76 KAIISYLSSGNIE

-103 GDQAID
+103 KDDSID
-109 IVFNN
+109 VVFNETE
-114 PSKLLSIQGIGNK
+114 KLLSIQGIGKK
-127 KLEKIKESTLDAKD
+127 KLEKIKESTIEARD

-159 NKIYKSYG
+159 NKIYKTYT

-187 IGFVMADNIAIN
+187 IGFVMADNIATN

-207 FRISAALS
+207 FRISAAIS

-223 MSGSCAIKKE
+223 MSGSCALKKE
-233 DLINKTFDLIKV
+233 DLLNKTFDLIKV

-257 LLKSKIQIM
+257 LLKSKIQII
-266 KIAEDDFVYDKDIY
+266 KIGEDEFVYDMDIY
-280 KAEKSTAIN
+280 KAEKSCAIN

-297 YIFDIEI
+297 YIFDVKI
-304 NEDLDAFSNEQ
+304 NEDFDAFSKEQ
-315 KIAIKEAFNNMLL
+315 EIAIKEAFNNMLL

-370 ESTENSALTI
+370 ESTENVAFTI

-385 IKPDSP
+385 IKPESP
-391 IPEYN
+391 IPEFN
-396 EENPLECD
+396 EENALDCD
-404 YVIVDEAS
+404 YVILDEAS

-417 LMDKLLKSLSNN
+417 LMDKLLKALSSK

-440 LPSVGPGNVLK
+440 LPSVGAGNVLK
-451 DILDTN
+451 DILDTD

-471 ESNIVVNAHRI
+471 ESNIVVNAHKI

-493 NKDFFFIDSNTKN
+493 NKDFFFINSNLKN
-506 FEKNLLDLVKF
+506 FQNDLLDLVKN

-536 GKKSLWGVVNINN
+536 SKKSLWGIVNIND
-549 LCQNELNKNPNSIK
+549 LCQKELNKNPNSIK
-563 INNKIFK
+563 INNRIFK
-570 LNDKVMQVR
+570 LGDKVMQVR
-579 NNYDL
+579 NNYEL
-584 ISLDP
+584 ESLNPD
-589 GNFEDGVYNGDI
+589 NFDDGVYNGDI
-601 GRIIDIDKEREELKV
+601 GRIIDIDKNMESLKV

-625 YKKEDIKDLD
+625 YKKEDVKDLD

-649 FDCVLIPMMSTSYML
+649 FDCVLIPMMPASFML

-679 LVILLGEKRILKQM
+679 LVILLGEKKILKQM

-700 KRLTNLSFWIKELS
+700 KRLTNLTFWIKELS
-714 EALKWLRIYYFWMI
+714 EALK
-728 ICVFF
+728 
-733 ARKRSGKN
+733 
-741 FSCVKIAFQSLI
+741 
-753 MLTMNL
+753 
-759 KF
+759 

>member
-15 EENGYTVLSLETS
+15 EENGYTVLSLQTS

-38 PFFNENDQIIIEG
+38 PFFNENDQIIVEG

-66 NARIKKPSGK
+66 SARIKKPSGK
-76 KAIISYLSSGNID
+76 KAIISYLSSGNIE

-103 GDQAID
+103 GDKSID
-109 IVFNN
+109 VVFNEAE
-114 PSKLLSIQGIGNK
+114 KLLSIQGIGKK
-127 KLEKIKESTLDAKD
+127 KLEKIKESTIEARD

-153 ISFNLA
+153 ISFNLS
-159 NKIYKSYG
+159 NKIYKAYG

-187 IGFVMADNIAIN
+187 IGFVMADNIAMN

-207 FRISAALS
+207 FRISAAIS

-223 MSGSCAIKKE
+223 MSGSCALKKE
-233 DLINKTFDLIKV
+233 DLLNKTFDLIKV
-245 DKNKINE
+245 DKNRINE

-257 LLKSKIQIM
+257 LLKSKIQII
-266 KIAEDDFVYDKDIY
+266 KIGEDEFVYDKDIY
-280 KAEKSTAIN
+280 MAEKSCAIN

-297 YIFDIEI
+297 YIFDVKI
-304 NEDLDAFSNEQ
+304 NEDFDAFSKEQ
-315 KIAIKEAFNNMLL
+315 EIAIKEAFNNMLL

-340 IIKAICNILDENGLK
+340 IIKAICNILNEHNLK

-370 ESTENSALTI
+370 ESTENVAFTI

-385 IKPDSP
+385 IKPESP
-391 IPEYN
+391 IPEFN
-396 EENPLECD
+396 EENTLDCD
-404 YVIVDEAS
+404 YVILDEAS

-417 LMDKLLKSLSNN
+417 LMDKLLKALSSK

-440 LPSVGPGNVLK
+440 LPSVGAGNVLK
-451 DILDTN
+451 DILDTD
-457 IKSVRLKKIFRQAK
+457 IKAVRLKKIFRQAK
-471 ESNIVVNAHRI
+471 ESNIVVNAHKI

-493 NKDFFFIDSNTKN
+493 NKDFFFINSNSKKFQN
-506 FEKNLLDLVKF
+506 DLLDLVKN

-536 GKKSLWGVVNINN
+536 SKKSLWGIVNIND
-549 LCQNELNKNPNSIK
+549 LCQKELNKNPNSIK
-563 INNKIFK
+563 INNRIFK
-570 LNDKVMQVR
+570 LGDKVMQVR
-579 NNYDL
+579 NNYEL
-584 ISLDP
+584 ESLNPD
-589 GNFEDGVYNGDI
+589 NFDDGVYNGDI
-601 GRIIDIDKEREELKV
+601 GRIIDIDKNMESLKV

-625 YKKEDIKDLD
+625 YKKEDVKDLD

-649 FDCVLIPMMSTSYML
+649 FDCVLIPMMPASFML

-679 LVILLGEKRILKQM
+679 LVILLGEKKILKQM

-714 EALKWLRIYYFWMI
+714 EALK
-728 ICVFF
+728 
-733 ARKRSGKN
+733 
-741 FSCVKIAFQSLI
+741 
-753 MLTMNL
+753 
-759 KF
+759 

>member
-38 PFFNENDQIIIEG
+38 PFFNENDQVVVEG

-66 NARIKKPSGK
+66 SARIKKPSGK
-76 KAIISYLSSGNID
+76 KAIISYLSSGNIE

-103 GDQAID
+103 GDKSID
-109 IVFNN
+109 VVFNETE
-114 PSKLLSIQGIGNK
+114 KLLSIQGIGKK
-127 KLEKIKESTLDAKD
+127 KLEKIKESTIDARD

-153 ISFNLA
+153 ISFNLS
-159 NKIYKSYG
+159 NKIYKAYG

-187 IGFVMADNIAIN
+187 IGFIMADTIAMN
-199 MQMKNDSK
+199 MQMKTDSK
-207 FRISAALS
+207 FRISAAIS
-215 YILKNDAE
+215 YVLKNDAE
-223 MSGSCAIKKE
+223 MTGSCTISLD
-233 DLINKTFDLIKV
+233 DLIYKTFSLIKV
-245 DKNKINE
+245 DKDKIKE

-266 KIAEDDFVYDKDIY
+266 KIGNKEFVYDKEIY
-280 KAEKSTAIN
+280 KAEKSAAIN
-289 LSRLQNEK
+289 LSRLKNEK
-297 YIFDIEI
+297 YIFDVEI
-304 NEDLDAFSNEQ
+304 NEDLDVFSKEQ
-315 KIAIKEAFNNMLL
+315 QVAINEAFNNMLL

-340 IIKAICNILDENGLK
+340 IIKAICNILDDNNLK

-385 IKPDSP
+385 IKPESP

-396 EENPLECD
+396 EENKLECD
-404 YVIVDEAS
+404 YVIVDEVS
-412 MIDIK
+412 MVDIK
-417 LMDKLLKSLSNN
+417 LMDKLLKALSSN

-451 DILDTN
+451 DILDTD
-457 IKSVRLKKIFRQAK
+457 IKSVRLKKIFRQAQ

-493 NKDFFFIDSNTKN
+493 NKDFFFIDSNSNN
-506 FEKNLLDLVKF
+506 FQKDILDLVKN

-536 GKKSLWGVVNINN
+536 SKKSSWGVLNLNN
-549 LCQNELNKNPNSIK
+549 VLQENLNKNPKFFK
-563 INNKIFK
+563 INNRIFK
-570 LNDKVMQVR
+570 LKDKVMQVR

-584 ISLDP
+584 ESMDP
-589 GNFEDGVYNGDI
+589 SNFDDGVYNGDI
-601 GRIIDIDKEREELKV
+601 GRIIELDKERDSLKI

-649 FDCVLIPMMSTSYML
+649 FDCVVIPMMPTSFML

-679 LVILLGEKRILKQM
+679 LVILIGEKRILKQM
-693 VRNNNES
+693 VRNNKGS
-700 KRLTNLSFWIKELS
+700 QRLTNLSFWIKELS
-714 EALKWLRIYYFWMI
+714 EALK
-728 ICVFF
+728 
-733 ARKRSGKN
+733 
-741 FSCVKIAFQSLI
+741 
-753 MLTMNL
+753 
-759 KF
+759 

>member
-38 PFFNENDQIIIEG
+38 PFFNENDQIIVEG

-56 DKYGEQINVE
+56 DRYGEQINVE
-66 NARIKKPSGK
+66 SAKLKKPSGK

-89 SIGKKTAELIYEKF
+89 SIGKKTAELIYKKF
-103 GDQAID
+103 GDESID
-109 IVFNN
+109 IVFNE
-114 PSKLLSIQGIGNK
+114 PEKLLSIQGIGKK
-127 KLEKIKESTLDAKD
+127 KLEKIKESSLDARD

-153 ISFNLA
+153 ISFNLS
-159 NKIYKSYG
+159 NKIYKVYG

-174 KTNPYKLSEDISG
+174 KTNPYKLYEDISG

-199 MQMKNDSK
+199 MQMESDSK
-207 FRISAALS
+207 FRISAAIL
-215 YILKNDAE
+215 YVLKNYAE
-223 MSGSCAIKKE
+223 MSGSCSIKKE
-233 DLINKTFDLIKV
+233 DLLDKTFDLIKV
-245 DKNKINE
+245 DKNKISE
-252 QINED
+252 QISED
-257 LLKSKIQIM
+257 FFKSKIQII
-266 KIAEDDFVYDKDIY
+266 KIGDDEFVYEKDIY
-280 KAEKSTAIN
+280 KAEKSSAIN

-304 NEDLDAFSNEQ
+304 NEDLDAFSKEQ
-315 KIAIKEAFNNMLL
+315 EIAIREAFNNMLL

-370 ESTENSALTI
+370 ESTDNSALTI

-385 IKPDSP
+385 IKPESP
-391 IPEYN
+391 IPEFN

-417 LMDKLLKSLSNN
+417 LMDKLLKALSSN

-440 LPSVGPGNVLK
+440 LPSVGCGNVLK
-451 DILDTN
+451 DILDTD

-482 NDGLYPILNQK
+482 NAGLYPILNQK
-493 NKDFFFIDSNTKN
+493 NKDFFFIDSNSQN
-506 FEKNLLDLVKF
+506 FEKDLLDLVKF

-536 GKKSLWGVVNINN
+536 SKKSLWGVSNINVI
-549 LCQNELNKNPNSIK
+549 CQ
-563 INNKIFK
+563 
-570 LNDKVMQVR
+570 
-579 NNYDL
+579 
-584 ISLDP
+584 
-589 GNFEDGVYNGDI
+589 
-601 GRIIDIDKEREELKV
+601 
-616 EFYDGNIVS
+616 
-625 YKKEDIKDLD
+625 
-635 LSYAITIHKSQGSE
+635 
-649 FDCVLIPMMSTSYML
+649 
-664 LNRNLLYTAITRAKK
+664 
-679 LVILLGEKRILKQM
+679 
-693 VRNNNES
+693 
-700 KRLTNLSFWIKELS
+700 
-714 EALKWLRIYYFWMI
+714 
-728 ICVFF
+728 
-733 ARKRSGKN
+733 
-741 FSCVKIAFQSLI
+741 
-753 MLTMNL
+753 
-759 KF
+759 